1 MKEQTRWTPKR
12 LLSLLLALVMLLGVM
27 PTAVFA
33 ADETKTLKLSDFNS
47 PLGGSSKTY
56 HDVSYGPISDGTT
69 IGQTTYE
76 LSVHIDPAKS
86 YKPGERVSVEAKAQL
101 YLASGAEVN
110 TANQLKVYIKGQT
123 TFNSGAAAATEVT
136 YTYDPGSYPITVGQ
150 DGSISFDTE
159 IKYSVIEDGQTI
171 TGSKLVNVKINDLW
185 PGYNVTYNKP
195 SGARFTGSIAA
206 QDGKYHTY
214 AGKDQYGN
222 IVQTYKVPMDA
233 GAEMDG
239 YTFEGWHI
247 VSTNVSGTAG
257 VYIGAH
263 RDYEYDCKS
272 VIEDITLD
280 ALLYKDQEITFDEG
294 DYYGVTGIPRRVQ
307 YSQGTSYTITVQ
319 DPKLDGYQFTGWEIT
334 KDDAGDANA
343 DNKARIFGK
352 EVSNINGPITLSA
365 QWTPDDGSAPVG
377 SHKVTF
383 LAGAADVY
391 IPFANTTE
399 LVEDGKDYTIPAG
412 VPTREG
418 YEFKGWRI
426 KSGTATLNGSQLKNV
441 KSDVTLEAQWARKQ
455 VRVVITKKTGDV
467 AVFPPSTFTGTVGK
481 TASFSVTVPAKYD
494 AAKMIVLA
502 GTTHGE
508 HKYLV
513 PESQHIDDNGNITFY
528 YQFTVT
534 EGMFAQDH
542 DTGEQTLPVHVGAVT
557 EKTFN
562 VTLPTGEQ
570 IDVNFTAPAAA
581 VGSKSTTVAYGEN
594 AAFTVKARNG
604 YTVRGVYVNGQ
615 KVETADTYV
624 LNNIQENKTVT
635 VDVEAVQFHKV
646 TYIVND
652 STYYVQDVQHG
663 GNSTVDEP
671 KVEGYRF
678 DGWYTGQDGVTPAAL
693 TNITTDTV
701 VYAKLTPTTYTITY
715 HLNSDGD
722 PTTPTAIAD
731 QSKTHGLAVPLSTE
745 VPIREGYIFLGW
757 GTTASATAASYQ
769 PGDMYSV
776 DQNINLYA
784 VWQQKT
790 YTITFSSGEG
800 YSLHNG
806 HASMTVAHGDPFEF
820 NLIVDRAYAE
830 NPPKVWLNT
839 GGVNTGNP
847 LSNGQPTTNEDGSK
861 KYHYR
866 LDRVTENI
874 AINVDVRSN
883 TIYTVTFLT
892 NGTIYQTQ
900 QVGYNEKATRP
911 VDPVVEGYK
920 FEGWYKD
927 ATYAE
932 LWNFVEIPAV
942 GTTPAVKADT
952 VTSNTTIY
960 AKLKPITPTI
970 TWTAPA
976 QTDGYTI
983 EVTGT
988 KPGATA
994 ASPLVIGDQV
1004 AYGSEVTFTI
1014 TIHEGFDATAMQV
1027 GVNGVMLA
1035 PTQINDNV
1043 YSYQFKAKEDSTI
1056 YVTGVTRK
1064 TVTITYDANARD
1076 DVSGMPN
1083 TQTVKYY
1090 LESATDNDKI
1100 INQTPVRTGYTF
1112 LGWSTNSEATA
1123 AEEGYDVTTIKSA
1136 DGAVAKFK
1144 NNTTLYAVW
1153 QATETTVTLA
1163 ITDVAYTASA
1173 TRVIQYE
1180 GESITLQAKLNV
1192 AAKGTIEFYKAAAA
1206 GETGKMIGS
1215 TTINGMTAELRVQVG
1230 EYKTNAKD
1238 EYYYAI
1244 FKSEADEGYADST
1257 KSNVMNVS
1265 IFSKAICWV
1274 LADNTASELNV
1285 YAGNS
1290 ATGTPIAD
1298 AMVAGNTYT
1307 LEVKTDKI
1315 IGLETLDTKAPVL
1328 GKDYKIVWQYFEVDR
1343 NDWKTVSE
1351 SSEKATY
1358 LVTGE
1363 YSGYQ
1368 FRAQIVPLGK
1378 DHDSLYLKAAK
1389 YGDAGLLKDQYDV
1402 CLYTKPTKAT
1412 VLQDTTTTLAVTN
1425 AETEEGNVYI
1435 NGTQPFNTTTGSHLA
1450 QFEGEKVTLTA
1461 TVVDAANTAVTK
1473 GYVNFYRNDETTPM
1487 NAAPIAIGQNGTA
1500 SYEATTSKFSAGEA
1514 INAKDTYYAVYL
1526 VNDTYHTSSSQTAL
1540 QTVYIKSTELAQPVL
1555 NSALA
1560 GKRGGAT
1567 ANTTAGA
1574 DLTELLAGVQHTF
1587 SLVETGAQTKVEG
1600 VDSQFSVVAKDGR
1613 TVDADNYTVEWLKT
1627 TGSNEQKLDVAEN
1640 AKEIKVDDN
1649 KFGDKYRIKLVA
1661 KNHMTAGAL
1670 SNYAVIGTKQ
1680 NVKVT
1685 VSASEDWVYQR
1696 NEITLTA
1703 EVAAAGENP
1712 TMQPAAGDAVSF
1724 YYKDNG
1730 AWVKLGSATL
1740 TKDSNQSGK
1749 MLASITTKELPVTA
1763 ATNVKRDVVITAVYE
1778 GNDTFNKSAKVTKLT
1793 DTTYKIEQT
1802 DGCVT
1807 TNKTVTVYSSV
1818 VYVTDTV
1825 ENKTVTVAD
1834 KTHSSGIYIFAEDDT
1849 VLANE
1854 VNVNLKLSEVYT
1866 LDHAEDKSRLAY
1878 GTDYTVQW
1886 QKLTNAAAYPDKA
1899 ADTAPWTN
1907 ITSATGTTC
1916 QIKAEQGAAYRAV
1929 ITVNDTPIAKGS
1941 YTEFQQE
1948 IPGRKVY
1955 YSNILVA
1962 ANAPA
1967 TLTVNV
1973 NTSNTGKGYEGIVE
1987 GETVTIHTFTS
1998 GATGTTPI
2006 SKLTVNIYAGKNPAT
2021 DAEPVFTAEKADV
2034 NGHVSFDWSN
2044 GVTPGY
2050 YTLKVNATFT
2060 NGYDDK
2066 EITRTLIVRD
2076 NDYQFKLT
2084 GDNAVYNGKTQGLN
2098 VEVQNMDIESA
2109 FAQKSVVVY
2118 YYTDEA
2124 RTQQVEP
2131 TQAGTYY
2138 ATVRLQESAYWTE
2151 KSIPAT
2157 FTIQPRAVE
2166 VVDLVAQAKVYD
2178 GTTDADIQE
2187 IILND
2192 ATVDSATGL
2201 PNGSNGI
2208 IDGDSV
2214 YAAGTGYTSQATAGS
2229 AMLGVKDVTLKGDD
2243 AANYTLTGYN
2253 HTEELNIQ
2261 RSQVKGAIINSSYL
2275 YTGKSIT
2282 IEKNDQNVY
2291 LIDQAGTRLTPA
2303 EYEITYYYHN
2313 GDAVEQVPAM
2323 NKLGK
2328 YTVIA
2333 RPEQNNYKGGAEQ
2346 TVYVVSDNATV
2357 GTLDT
2362 SARSALLHIS
2372 NTVKVYDGQAT
2383 GVTATATK
2391 GTASASY
2398 YYNADWQN
2406 EAPTNA
2412 GRYLV
2417 KATVTNDGVTDTAY
2431 GIFTVV
2437 KARPQFNPATDKAS
2451 VEYTSGRYDGTVS
2464 AGFVDG
2470 KSDSAAET
2478 YVTYTGGTIQGV
2490 AYEAPTEVGK
2500 YIATVHV
2507 SETANYTAH
2516 EERVAFE
2523 ITPKALTI
2531 KADSISRQQY
2541 GAYPDLTASFDGL
2554 ATGGVAADTSL
2565 RDVQIQPELIDD
2577 SDYTN
2582 DASDQVGKNYSIT
2595 AVAALARNY
2604 DVSYG
2609 KGNMAVTREDPKPY
2623 LEIRGMIENG
2633 NGATDLAY
2641 YGDVIQLYAYGNQSK
2656 TTTGDV
2662 HNTSSVLAWSV
2673 DGPATITQDGLLTV
2687 TGVGDVTV
2695 TLKRGIGAQQ
2705 ISTTLKFKA
2714 KKQEVKVVVPDQDL
2728 IYNGVEQKYNGN
2740 KFYAENAKGEKITAT
2755 PYEHDGKVK
2764 RTNVGSQIIT
2774 SWVGD
2779 ANATY
2784 QSEKYCGL
2792 FTINVKD
2799 VQVWPTAANTTYGA
2813 PVTGL
2818 TYTEVTP
2825 ADSDKVLTD
2834 GKAVS
2839 VADVYGNLDVL
2850 DGYEILVAGRE
2861 NENYNV
2867 EYVTDQRADDVKV
2880 TEKLLTVATGTL
2892 NAQTGMTSGSLN
2904 PAGKFPVNGKDVE
2917 PSATMGGANV
2927 RMYGEPNWV
2936 MDFTLTSLI
2945 QGDTLA
2951 DLVKMAEKLVDFP
2964 HDIAADANITY
2975 LTRDNPTPTAVD
2987 GRAKY
2992 DVETDAT
2999 KIAFGNYNE
3008 LYSIG
3013 TQNVYQRPV
3022 TLKLR
3027 EGLIKLTA
3035 YKPEVL
3041 GSSGAVTS
3049 EGEKKLLELL
3059 LNNLVVDKYNG
3070 EGGLAELLKHTIED
3084 LDIQIDTISVAPDKL
3099 TLKLKLGNLNYWLD
3113 PNSASIDIDLVSTKI
3128 VPVYSTLDWTN
3139 FTVTM
3144 YDETKTHPVN
3154 VYGNVRFFIYQK
3166 KAGVELKYSNY
3177 KNDTIIRS
3185 GLMTPTGR
3193 PGQYLATFSRLPAGE
3208 YAIFAIAEN
3217 YTIVE

>member
-33 ADETKTLKLSDFNS
+33 SGDGETNTI
-47 PLGGSSKTY
+47 
-56 HDVSYGPISDGTT
+56 DVSRVALAPTRNHVADGTIEGT
-69 IGQTTYE
+69 NTKFS
-76 LSVHIDPAKS
+76 LLFSIDRKEVS
-86 YKPGERVSVEAKAQL
+86 KPGERVNVTAYADLVKGSGDDVEM
-101 YLASGAEVN
+101 
-110 TANQLKVYIKGQT
+110 
-123 TFNSGAAAATEVT
+123 TEVSLTDNKTT
-136 YTYDPGSYPITVGQ
+136 YGDKSWAHTRESSILGYPKVGD
-150 DGSISFDTE
+150 DGSADFTISV
-159 IKYSVIEDGQTI
+159 KYVVNGTTTGTKSVRVVI
-171 TGSKLVNVKINDLW
+171 TNLW
-185 PGYNVTYNKP
+185 TGYNITFSSKP
-195 SGARFTGSIAA
+195 AGARFTGGIPE
-206 QDGKYHTY
+206 DGKAKTHF
-214 AGKDQYGN
+214 KDAANGN
-222 IVQTYKVPMDA
+222 FTPVYTIPATADA
-233 GAEMDG
+233 ILDG
-239 YTFEGWHI
+239 YTFEGWT
-247 VSTNVSGTAG
+247 SERFTTASGNILSPNLNRG
-257 VYIGAH
+257 
-263 RDYEYDCKS
+263 EYTYDFAS
-272 VIEDITLD
+272 D
-280 ALLYKDQEITFDEG
+280 ATFYAMLYANQEITFDPG
-294 DYYGVTGIPRRVQ
+294 DYGGVTGILNKTQ
-307 YSQGTSYTITVQ
+307 YSRGTKYDITVQ
-319 DPKLDGYQFTGWEIT
+319 DPKLDGYQFAGWLQEGTSYIYYKGGTVTGIT
-334 KDDAGDANA
+334 
-343 DNKARIFGK
+343 
-352 EVSNINGPITLSA
+352 GPTKLIA

-399 LVEDGKDYTIPAG
+399 LVENGKDYTIPAG

-418 YEFKGWRI
+418 YEFKGW
-426 KSGTATLNGSQLKNV
+426 KAGTTTYQPGDKIRNV
-441 KSDVTLEAQWARKQ
+441 TGDVTLEAQWARKQ
-455 VRVVITKKTGDV
+455 VKVVITKEAGDV
-467 AVFPPSTFTGTVGK
+467 TVLPSSFIGTVGK

-502 GTTHGE
+502 GTIHGE

-513 PESQHIDDNGNITFY
+513 PESQHIDDNGDITFY

-570 IDVNFTAPAAA
+570 IDVNFTLPEAAA
-581 VGSKSTTVAYGEN
+581 GSKSTTVKYDDSVT
-594 AAFTVKARNG
+594 FTVAARPG
-604 YTVRGVYVNGQ
+604 YTVKGVYANGVEVNATNGSYTIS
-615 KVETADTYV
+615 K
-624 LNNIQENKTVT
+624 IQANQTVT
-635 VDVEAVQFHKV
+635 VDVEAIQFHKV

-663 GNSTVDEP
+663 GNSTVDAP

-678 DGWYTGQDGVTPAAL
+678 DGWYTGQDGVTPATL

-731 QSKTHGLAVPLSTE
+731 QSKTHGLAVPLSME
-745 VPIREGYIFLGW
+745 VPTREGYIFLGW

-776 DQNINLYA
+776 DQNITLYA

-800 YSLHNG
+800 YSLHSG
-806 HASMTVAHGDPFEF
+806 HASMTVVHGGSFGF
-820 NLIVDRAYAE
+820 NLIVDRDYAE
-830 NPPKVWLNT
+830 IPPKVWKNT
-839 GGVNTGNP
+839 DGVNSGELLGNGNP
-847 LSNGQPTTNEDGSK
+847 TVNEDGSK
-861 KYHYR
+861 KYHYT
-866 LDRVTENI
+866 LSGITENI

-920 FEGWYKD
+920 FEGWHKD
-927 ATYAE
+927 AACTTP
-932 LWNFVEIPAV
+932 WNFVEIPAD
-942 GTTPAVKADT
+942 GATPAVPADT
-952 VTSNTTIY
+952 VKANTTIY
-960 AKLKPITPTI
+960 AKLTPITPAI
-970 TWTAPA
+970 MWTTPA
-976 QTDGYTI
+976 EADGYTI
-983 EVTGT
+983 EVKGT
-988 KPGATA
+988 KQDATT
-994 ASPLVIGDQV
+994 ASTLTSGDQV

-1064 TVTITYDANARD
+1064 TVTITYNANARD

-1090 LESATDNDKI
+1090 LDGATDNDKI

-1112 LGWSTNSEATA
+1112 LGWSINSEATA
-1123 AEEGYDVTTIKSA
+1123 ADDGYDVTTIKSA

-1163 ITDVAYTASA
+1163 ITDVAYTSSA

-1206 GETGKMIGS
+1206 GGTGKMIGS
-1215 TTINGMTAELRVQVG
+1215 TTINGMTAELRVLVG

-1257 KSNVMNVS
+1257 KSNEMNVG

-1290 ATGTPIAD
+1290 ATGTPITD

-1315 IGLETLDTKAPVL
+1315 IGLETLNTKVPVL

-1435 NGTQPFNTTTGSHLA
+1435 NGTQPFGTVGSHLA

-1461 TVVDAANTAVTK
+1461 TVKDAADAAVTK

-1526 VNDTYHTSSSQTAL
+1526 VNDTYNTSSSQTAL

-1555 NSALA
+1555 NSVLA

-1724 YYKDNG
+1724 YYEDNG

-1763 ATNVKRDVVITAVYE
+1763 ATNVKRNVVITAVYE
-1778 GNDTFNKSAKVTKLT
+1778 GNDTFNESAKATKLP

-1807 TNKTVTVYSSV
+1807 TNKIVTVYSSV
-1818 VYVTDTV
+1818 VYVTNTV

-1834 KTHSSGIYIFAEDDT
+1834 KTHNSGIYIFAEDDT

-1866 LDHAEDKSRLAY
+1866 LDHAEDKSKLAH

-1886 QKLTNAAAYPDKA
+1886 QKLTNASAYPDKA
-1899 ADTAPWTN
+1899 ADTTPWTN

-2098 VEVQNMDIESA
+2098 VEVQSMDIESA

-2507 SETANYTAH
+2507 GETANYTAH

-2604 DVSYG
+2604 DVSYV

-2825 ADSDKVLTD
+2825 AGSDTVLTD

-2975 LTRDNPTPTAVD
+2975 PTRDNPTPTAVD

-3008 LYSIG
+3008 SYSIG

-3027 EGLIKLTA
+3027 EGLTKLTV
-3035 YKPEVL
+3035 YTPEVL

>member
-12 LLSLLLALVMLLGVM
+12 LLSLLLALVMLLGMM

-33 ADETKTLKLSDFNS
+33 FGDGETNTIDASTVALAPTRN
-47 PLGGSSKTY
+47 
-56 HDVSYGPISDGTT
+56 HVADGTIEGT
-69 IGQTTYE
+69 NTKFS
-76 LSVHIDPAKS
+76 LLFSIDSKEVS
-86 YKPGERVSVEAKAQL
+86 KPGERVNVTAYADLEEGSGDDVEMTKVLLTDNKATYGDKSWAHTRESSILGYPKVGDDGSADFTISVE
-101 YLASGAEVN
+101 YVVN
-110 TANQLKVYIKGQT
+110 GT
-123 TFNSGAAAATEVT
+123 T
-136 YTYDPGSYPITVGQ
+136 
-150 DGSISFDTE
+150 
-159 IKYSVIEDGQTI
+159 
-171 TGSKLVNVKINDLW
+171 TGSKSVRVVIKNLW
-185 PGYNVTYNKP
+185 TGYNITFTAPEGLTGVK
-195 SGARFTGSIAA
+195 FTGGIPE
-206 QDGKYHTY
+206 DGKAKTSFRNEEKGDFTPVYTIP
-214 AGKDQYGN
+214 A
-222 IVQTYKVPMDA
+222 TADA
-233 GAEMDG
+233 ILDG
-239 YTFEGWHI
+239 YTFEGW
-247 VSTNVSGTAG
+247 TFRNLKTADG
-257 VYIGAH
+257 
-263 RDYEYDCKS
+263 S
-272 VIEDITLD
+272 VIGGTVAAGANYTYDFGSD
-280 ALLYKDQEITFDEG
+280 ATFTAELYKNQQITFDAG
-294 DYYGVTGIPRRVQ
+294 DYGGVTGILNKVQ
-307 YSQGTSYTITVQ
+307 YSRGTKYDITVQ
-319 DPKLDGYQFTGWEIT
+319 DPKLDGYQFTGWLQEGTSYIYHKGGTVAGIT
-334 KDDAGDANA
+334 SATKL
-343 DNKARIFGK
+343 I
-352 EVSNINGPITLSA
+352 A
-365 QWTPDDGSAPVG
+365 QWTPDDGSAPAG

-383 LAGAADVY
+383 LAGAANVY

-399 LVEDGKDYTIPAG
+399 LVEDGKNYTIPAG

-418 YEFKGWRI
+418 YTFTGW
-426 KSGTATLNGSQLKNV
+426 KAGTTTYQPGNKIQNV
-441 KSDVTLEAQWARKQ
+441 TGDVTLEAQWARKQ
-455 VRVVITKKTGDV
+455 VRVVITKETDDV
-467 AVFPPSTFTGTVGK
+467 AVLPSTFTGTVGK
-481 TASFSVTVPAKYD
+481 TASFNVTVPAKYD

-502 GTTHGE
+502 GTIHGE

-534 EGMFAQDH
+534 EDMFAQDP
-542 DTGEQTLPVHVGAVT
+542 DTGELTLPVHVGAVT

-581 VGSKSTTVAYGEN
+581 VGSKSTTVKYDDSVT
-594 AAFTVKARNG
+594 FTVAARPG
-604 YTVRGVYVNGQ
+604 YTVRGVYANGVEVNATNGSYTIS
-615 KVETADTYV
+615 K
-624 LNNIQENKTVT
+624 IQANQTVT
-635 VDVEAVQFHKV
+635 VDVEAIRFHKV

-663 GNSTVDEP
+663 GNSTVDAP
-671 KVEGYRF
+671 KVEGYHF
-678 DGWYTGQDGVTPAAL
+678 DGWYTGQDGEKPATL

-701 VYAKLTPTTYTITY
+701 VYAKLTPTTYTIQY
-715 HLNSDGD
+715 NLNGGSDTII
-722 PTTPTAIAD
+722 PATITA
-731 QSKTHGLAVPLSTE
+731 QSKTHGTATKLSETVPA
-745 VPIREGYIFLGW
+745 REGYTFLGW
-757 GTTASATAASYQ
+757 GTTATATAASYQ

-776 DQNINLYA
+776 DGDIELFA

-806 HASMTVAHGDPFEF
+806 HASMTVAHGANFDF
-820 NLIVDRAYAE
+820 NLIVDRDYAE
-830 NPPKVWLNT
+830 NEPKVWKNT
-839 GGVNTGNP
+839 DGVNSGKP
-847 LSNGQPTTNEDGSK
+847 LSNGTPTINQDGSK
-861 KYHYR
+861 KYHYT
-866 LDRVTENI
+866 LTNVTENI

-883 TIYTVTFLT
+883 TIYTVTFMT
-892 NGTIYQTQ
+892 NGSIYQTQ

-920 FEGWYKD
+920 FKGWYKEAD
-927 ATYAE
+927 Y
-932 LWNFVEIPAV
+932 
-942 GTTPAVKADT
+942 TTPWYFVDTLKEGSTTEYYPADT
-952 VTSNTTIY
+952 VKANTTIY
-960 AKLKPITPTI
+960 AKLDPITPQI
-970 TWTAPA
+970 TWTTPTAA
-976 QTDGYTI
+976 DGYTI
-983 EVTGT
+983 EVKGT
-988 KPGATA
+988 KPGDTT
-994 ASPLVIGDQV
+994 PTMLTIGDQV

-1035 PTQINDNV
+1035 PTQINDGV
-1043 YSYQFKAKEDSTI
+1043 YSYQFKAKEDSKI
-1056 YVTGVTRK
+1056 HVTGVTRK

-1112 LGWSTNSEATA
+1112 LGWSINSEATA
-1123 AEEGYDVTTIKSA
+1123 ADDGYGVDAIK
-1136 DGAVAKFK
+1136 GGTAVAKFQR
-1144 NNTTLYAVW
+1144 NTTLYAVW
-1153 QATETTVTLA
+1153 KATETTVTLA
-1163 ITDVAYTASA
+1163 ITDVAYTASE

-1180 GESITLQAKLNV
+1180 GESITLQAALNF

-1206 GETGKMIGS
+1206 DGTGKMIGS
-1215 TTINGMTAELRVQVG
+1215 TTINGKTAELSVLVG

-1257 KSNVMNVS
+1257 KSNVMNVG

-1290 ATGTPIAD
+1290 ATGTPITD

-1307 LEVKTDKI
+1307 LEVKTGKI

-1425 AETEEGNVYI
+1425 AETEANEVYI
-1435 NGTQPFNTTTGSHLA
+1435 NGAQPFNTTTGSHLA

-1461 TVVDAANTAVTK
+1461 TVKDAADAAVTK

-1514 INAKDTYYAVYL
+1514 VNAKDTYYAVYL
-1526 VNDTYHTSSSQTAL
+1526 VNDTYNTSSSQTAL

-1560 GKRGGAT
+1560 GKRGGVDAY
-1567 ANTTAGA
+1567 TTAGA

-1649 KFGDKYRIKLVA
+1649 KVGDKYRIRLVA

-1670 SNYAVIGTKQ
+1670 SKYAVIGTKQ

-1724 YYKDNG
+1724 YYEDNG

-1763 ATNVKRDVVITAVYE
+1763 ATNVKRNVVITAVYE
-1778 GNDTFNKSAKVTKLT
+1778 GNDTFNESAKVTKLT
-1793 DTTYKIEQT
+1793 DPTYKIEQT

-1818 VYVTDTV
+1818 VYVTNTV

-1834 KTHSSGIYIFAEDDT
+1834 KTHNSGIYIFAEDDT

-1866 LDHAEDKSRLAY
+1866 LDHDEDKSKLAY

-1886 QKLTNAAAYPDKA
+1886 QKLTNAAAYSNKA
-1899 ADTAPWTN
+1899 ADTTPWTN
-1907 ITSATGTTC
+1907 IASATGTTC

-2098 VEVQNMDIESA
+2098 VEVQSMDIESA

-2507 SETANYTAH
+2507 GETANYTAH

-2554 ATGGVAADTSL
+2554 ATGGVAADSSL

-2577 SDYTN
+2577 SNYTN

-2604 DVSYG
+2604 DVSYV

-2662 HNTSSVLAWSV
+2662 HNTSSILAWSV
-2673 DGPATITQDGLLTV
+2673 GVGDPATITQDGLLTV

-2825 ADSDKVLTD
+2825 AGSDKVLTD
-2834 GKAVS
+2834 DKAVS

-2861 NENYNV
+2861 NKNYNV
-2867 EYVTDQRADDVKV
+2867 EYVTDQSAHDVKV
-2880 TEKLLTVATGTL
+2880 KEKALTVATGTL

-2975 LTRDNPTPTAVD
+2975 PTRDNPTPTAVD

-2999 KIAFGNYNE
+2999 KLAFGNYNE
-3008 LYSIG
+3008 SYSIG

-3049 EGEKKLLELL
+3049 DGRTKLLELL

-3084 LDIQIDTISVAPDKL
+3084 LKIQIDTISVTEDKL

-3144 YDETKTHPVN
+3144 YDETKTHPV
-3154 VYGNVRFFIYQK
+3154 VVHGNVRFFIYQK

-3208 YAIFAIAEN
+3208 YAIFAIAED

>member
-33 ADETKTLKLSDFNS
+33 FGDGETNTI
-47 PLGGSSKTY
+47 
-56 HDVSYGPISDGTT
+56 DVSRVALAPTRNHVADGTIEGT
-69 IGQTTYE
+69 NTKFS
-76 LSVHIDPAKS
+76 LLFSIDRKEVS
-86 YKPGERVSVEAKAQL
+86 KPGERVNVTAYADLVKGSGDDVEM
-101 YLASGAEVN
+101 
-110 TANQLKVYIKGQT
+110 
-123 TFNSGAAAATEVT
+123 TEVSLTDNKTT
-136 YTYDPGSYPITVGQ
+136 YGDKSWAHTRESSILGYPKVGD
-150 DGSISFDTE
+150 DGSADFTISV
-159 IKYSVIEDGQTI
+159 KYVVNGTTTGTKSVRVVI
-171 TGSKLVNVKINDLW
+171 TNLW
-185 PGYNVTYNKP
+185 TGYNITFSSKP
-195 SGARFTGSIAA
+195 AGARFTGGIPE
-206 QDGKYHTY
+206 DGKAKTHF
-214 AGKDQYGN
+214 KDAANGDFTPVYT
-222 IVQTYKVPMDA
+222 IPATADA
-233 GAEMDG
+233 ILDG
-239 YTFEGWHI
+239 YTFEGWT
-247 VSTNVSGTAG
+247 SERFTTASGNILSPNLNRG
-257 VYIGAH
+257 
-263 RDYEYDCKS
+263 EYTYDFAS
-272 VIEDITLD
+272 D
-280 ALLYKDQEITFDEG
+280 ATFYAMLYANQEITFDPG
-294 DYYGVTGIPRRVQ
+294 DYGGVTGILNKTQ
-307 YSQGTSYTITVQ
+307 YSQGTRYTITVQ
-319 DPKLDGYQFTGWEIT
+319 DPKLAGYKFDGWLVDGSTIVHNYKKGETVYGIT
-334 KDDAGDANA
+334 SATKL
-343 DNKARIFGK
+343 I
-352 EVSNINGPITLSA
+352 A

-383 LAGAADVY
+383 YENAAGVYNMPASQTVKSNEKATTPTVTPQRDGYTFGGWYKDAACTTAFNFTTDTVTDDLELYAKWTATPVTVTFPAAAD
-391 IPFANTTE
+391 
-399 LVEDGKDYTIPAG
+399 LPAG
-412 VPTREG
+412 VTIFPVG
-418 YEFKGWRI
+418 
-426 KSGTATLNGSQLKNV
+426 GSISSSV
-441 KSDVTLEAQWARKQ
+441 GS
-455 VRVVITKKTGDV
+455 VVH
-467 AVFPPSTFTGTVGK
+467 FN
-481 TASFSVTVPAKYD
+481 VTVPDKYNTTD
-494 AAKMIVLA
+494 LLVHAGHFGPTYRVLA
-502 GTTHGE
+502 PVARYETADSVT
-508 HKYLV
+508 L
-513 PESQHIDDNGNITFY
+513 Y

-534 EGMFAQDH
+534 EDLVDPATSKLD
-542 DTGEQTLPVHVGAVT
+542 VT
-557 EKTFN
+557 VSNFIEKTFT
-562 VTLPTGEQ
+562 VMMPTGHFDAE
-570 IDVNFTAPAAA
+570 ITGVAPT
-581 VGSKSTTVAYGEN
+581 GSTVATDKKSASIVYGGSYT
-594 AAFTVKARNG
+594 FTVTPKQG
-604 YTVRGVYVNGQ
+604 YDVEVYVNGV
-615 KVETADTYV
+615 KKDAGTGNSY
-624 LNNIQENKTVT
+624 TVT
-635 VDVEAVQFHKV
+635 DVTGPQRVEVVESAIPNYNV
-646 TYIVND
+646 TFTVPL
-652 STYYVQDVQHG
+652 SGQSFTQSVTRG
-663 GNSTVDEP
+663 GNASKPGVDPER
-671 KVEGYRF
+671 EGYTF
-678 DGWYTGQDGVTPAAL
+678 AGWYTETEYKKDTGATQFDFDTK
-693 TNITTDTV
+693 TITMDTV
-701 VYAKLTPTTYTITY
+701 LYGKLTPKTYQISYNANTTDAVT
-715 HLNSDGD
+715 NM
-722 PTTPTAIAD
+722 PTAN

-776 DQNINLYA
+776 DQNITLYA

-800 YSLHNG
+800 YSLHSG
-806 HASMTVAHGDPFEF
+806 HASMTVVHGGSFGF
-820 NLIVDRAYAE
+820 NLIVDRDYAE
-830 NPPKVWLNT
+830 IPPKVWKNT
-839 GGVNTGNP
+839 DGVNSGELLGNGNP
-847 LSNGQPTTNEDGSK
+847 TVNEDGSK
-861 KYHYR
+861 KYHYT
-866 LDRVTENI
+866 LSGITENI

-883 TIYTVTFLT
+883 TIYTVTFMT
-892 NGTIYQTQ
+892 NGSIYQTQ

-920 FEGWYKD
+920 FEGWYK
-927 ATYAE
+927 E
-932 LWNFVEIPAV
+932 AV
-942 GTTPAVKADT
+942 CTTPWYFVDTLKDGSTTEYYPADT
-952 VTSNTTIY
+952 VTRNTTIY
-960 AKLKPITPTI
+960 AKLEPITPAI

-976 QTDGYTI
+976 QTDGYSI

-988 KPGATA
+988 KPDATEP
-994 ASPLVIGDQV
+994 SPLAIGDTV
-1004 AYGSEVTFTI
+1004 AYGSDVFFKI
-1014 TIHEGFDATAMQV
+1014 TIRDGYDATAMQV

-1035 PTQINDNV
+1035 PMKIEGSV
-1043 YSYQFKAKEDSTI
+1043 YFYQFKAKEDSKI
-1056 YVTGVTRK
+1056 HVTGVTRK

-1112 LGWSTNSEATA
+1112 LGWNTNSEATA

-1136 DGAVAKFK
+1136 DGAVAKFTE
-1144 NNTTLYAVW
+1144 NTTLYAVW

-1257 KSNVMNVS
+1257 KSNEMNVG

-1285 YAGNS
+1285 YADNS
-1290 ATGTPIAD
+1290 ATGTPITD

-1315 IGLETLDTKAPVL
+1315 IGLETLNTKVPVL

-1435 NGTQPFNTTTGSHLA
+1435 NGTQPFGTVGSHLA

-1461 TVVDAANTAVTK
+1461 TVKDAADAAVTK

-1526 VNDTYHTSSSQTAL
+1526 VNDTYNTSSSQPAL

-1560 GKRGGAT
+1560 GKRGGVDAY
-1567 ANTTAGA
+1567 TTAGA

-1600 VDSQFSVVAKDGR
+1600 VDGQFSVVAKDGR

-1724 YYKDNG
+1724 YYEDNG

-1763 ATNVKRDVVITAVYE
+1763 ATNVKRNVVITAVYE
-1778 GNDTFNKSAKVTKLT
+1778 GNDTFNESAKVTKLT

-1818 VYVTDTV
+1818 VYVTNTV

-1834 KTHSSGIYIFAEDDT
+1834 KTHKSGIYIFAEDDT

-1866 LDHAEDKSRLAY
+1866 LDHDEDKSKLAY
-1878 GTDYTVQW
+1878 GMDYTVQW
-1886 QKLTNAAAYPDKA
+1886 QKLTNASAYPDKA
-1899 ADTAPWTN
+1899 ADTTPWTN

-2076 NDYQFKLT
+2076 NDYQFELT

-2098 VEVQNMDIESA
+2098 VEVQSMDIESA

-2151 KSIPAT
+2151 KSIPVT
-2157 FTIQPRAVE
+2157 FMIQPRAVE

-2383 GVTATATK
+2383 GVAATATK

-2500 YIATVHV
+2500 YIVTVHV
-2507 SETANYTAH
+2507 GETANYTAH

-2577 SDYTN
+2577 SNYTN

-2604 DVSYG
+2604 DIISYV

-2825 ADSDKVLTD
+2825 AGGDKVLTD

-2951 DLVKMAEKLVDFP
+2951 DLVKMAKKLVDFP

-2975 LTRDNPTPTAVD
+2975 PTRDTPTPTAVD

-3008 LYSIG
+3008 SYSIG

-3027 EGLIKLTA
+3027 EGLTKLTA

-3041 GSSGAVTS
+3041 DSSGAVTS
-3049 EGEKKLLELL
+3049 DGRTKLLELL

-3084 LDIQIDTISVAPDKL
+3084 LKIQIDTISVTEDKL

-3154 VYGNVRFFIYQK
+3154 VHGNVRFFIYQK

>member
-12 LLSLLLALVMLLGVM
+12 LLSLLLALVMLLGMM

-33 ADETKTLKLSDFNS
+33 ADNETKEWDFVIFKPLHGEPEVVANATWGNIGSTGAQYFLDINIDPNTTYKPRDSVRVKAIATLKNVDASDVAELKATIAPDGIGNAGGESVIVSNKTTATLEFPTLS
-47 PLGGSSKTY
+47 SSRN
-56 HDVSYGPISDGTT
+56 I
-69 IGQTTYE
+69 
-76 LSVHIDPAKS
+76 
-86 YKPGERVSVEAKAQL
+86 
-101 YLASGAEVN
+101 
-110 TANQLKVYIKGQT
+110 KVGL
-123 TFNSGAAAATEVT
+123 
-136 YTYDPGSYPITVGQ
+136 
-150 DGSISFDTE
+150 DGSISFWTGITYNVTIDGTPYTDTISVP
-159 IKYSVIEDGQTI
+159 IKVT
-171 TGSKLVNVKINDLW
+171 NLW
-185 PGYNVTYNKP
+185 PGYNVTYTKP
-195 SGARFTGSIAA
+195 DGANFTGSIAA
-206 QDGKYHTY
+206 KGGKDHTY

-222 IVQTYKVPMDA
+222 IIQTYKVPADA
-233 GAEMDG
+233 GAEQDG
-239 YTFEGWHI
+239 YTFEGWYI
-247 VSTNVSGTAG
+247 VLPGSAGTLKR
-257 VYIGAH
+257 VIDPYK
-263 RDYEYDCKS
+263 EYNCTS
-272 VIEDITLD
+272 VVGDITLD
-280 ALLYKDQEITFDEG
+280 AVLKKNQEITFDGG
-294 DYYGVTGIPRRVQ
+294 DYYGVTGIPKKVQ
-307 YSQGTSYTITVQ
+307 YSQGTRYTITVQ
-319 DPKLDGYQFTGWEIT
+319 DPKLTGYQFAGWEIT

-343 DNKARIFGK
+343 DEKARIFGK
-352 EVSNINGPITLSA
+352 EVYTINGPITLSA
-365 QWTPDDGSAPVG
+365 QWTPDDGSAPAG

-383 LAGAADVY
+383 LAGAANVY

-399 LVEDGKDYTIPAG
+399 LVEDGKDYTIPPAE
-412 VPTREG
+412 PTREG
-418 YEFKGWRI
+418 YTFAGW
-426 KSGTATLNGSQLKNV
+426 KSGTTTYQAGGTITKVTEDL
-441 KSDVTLEAQWARKQ
+441 TLEAQWTRE
-455 VRVVITKKTGDV
+455 T
-467 AVFPPSTFTGTVGK
+467 
-481 TASFSVTVPAKYD
+481 VTVTYAPLAANSGVSYVGTPTTSAEKGSDVSFKLKLESGYDPATLHVYANGVEL
-494 AAKMIVLA
+494 AAEKVKGGSDYQYTFKA
-502 GTTHGE
+502 NAST
-508 HKYLV
+508 
-513 PESQHIDDNGNITFY
+513 NITVDAPSKLTY
-528 YQFTVT
+528 T
-534 EGMFAQDH
+534 
-542 DTGEQTLPVHVGAVT
+542 
-557 EKTFN
+557 
-562 VTLPTGEQ
+562 VTLPIGET
-570 IDVNFTAPAAA
+570 IDVSFTNPETA
-581 VGSKSTTVAYGEN
+581 SKSATVAYDGS

-604 YTVRGVYVNGQ
+604 YAVKGVYVNGVKQ
-615 KVETADTYV
+615 TNSQTGAYALTG
-624 LNNIQENKTVT
+624 IQENKTVT

-652 STYYVQDVQHG
+652 RLYYVQDVQDG
-663 GNSTVDEP
+663 MGSTVEAP
-671 KVEGYRF
+671 KIEGYEF
-678 DGWYTGQDGVTPAAL
+678 VGWYTKQEGGTPAKL
-693 TNITTDTV
+693 TNITADTV
-701 VYAKLTPTTYTITY
+701 VYAKFTANTYTITY
-715 HLNSDGD
+715 DANRGAFETGAA
-722 PTTPTAIAD
+722 TT
-731 QSKTHGLAVPLSTE
+731 QSKTHGQAVTLNG
-745 VPIREGYIFLGW
+745 PIPTREGWNFLGW
-757 GTTASATAASYQ
+757 SALQGATEPSYVNGDQYSTEGTVT
-769 PGDMYSV
+769 
-776 DQNINLYA
+776 LYA

-800 YSLHNG
+800 YSIHYG
-806 HASMTVAHGDPFEF
+806 HASTTVAHGGSFDF
-820 NLIVDRAYAE
+820 NLIVDRDYAE
-830 NPPKVWLNT
+830 NEPKVWKNT
-839 GGVNTGNP
+839 NGVNSGDPVPT
-847 LSNGQPTTNEDGSK
+847 NGQPTTTNLDGSK
-861 KYHYR
+861 KYHYT
-866 LDRVTENI
+866 LSGITENI

-892 NGTIYQTQ
+892 NGSIYQTQ

-911 VDPVVEGYK
+911 VDPEVEGYEFK
-920 FEGWYKD
+920 GWYKE
-927 ATYAE
+927 ATCE
-932 LWNFVEIPAV
+932 NLWNFVEIPAV

-952 VTSNTTIY
+952 VTENTTIY
-960 AKLKPITPTI
+960 AKLTPITPAI
-970 TWTAPA
+970 TRSRAH
-976 QTDGYTI
+976 
-983 EVTGT
+983 TGT
-988 KPGATA
+988 GWETTGWSWSKGTHNGSVANGGEPFSVDYGANV
-994 ASPLVIGDQV
+994 L
-1004 AYGSEVTFTI
+1004 FTLNI
-1014 TIHEGFDATAMQV
+1014 KEGFDGSGATV
-1027 GVNGVMLA
+1027 SVNGTLLQPYGDA
-1035 PTQINDNV
+1035 TTSADGKTTLISYKLTNV
-1043 YSYQFKAKEDSTI
+1043 TVDSEIVVSGIVRKEI
-1056 YVTGVTRK
+1056 KVT
-1064 TVTITYDANARD
+1064 YYANATD
-1076 DVSGMPN
+1076 DVEHLPGQ
-1083 TQTVKYY
+1083 QTLKYY
-1090 LESATDNDKI
+1090 LKDNTDNGTLDSAKP
-1100 INQTPVRTGYTF
+1100 TRVGYEF
-1112 LGWSTNSEATA
+1112 KGWSTDPETDPDATNAKLYQPGDAHDFVTDTNLYAIWKATA
-1123 AEEGYDVTTIKSA
+1123 TNVTLAVSGLRTNSNGNQGQYEGKDITLTATITKTGLGTPGGSMRFYKTTI
-1136 DGAVAKFK
+1136 DGTNVLLE
-1144 NNTTLYAVW
+1144 TVPVTG
-1153 QATETTVTLA
+1153 TTVTL
-1163 ITDVAYTASA
+1163 TT
-1173 TRVIQYE
+1173 
-1180 GESITLQAKLNV
+1180 
-1192 AAKGTIEFYKAAAA
+1192 AA
-1206 GETGKMIGS
+1206 GEFINKANWTETYWAEYYPEEGKGFATSESNKVAVRIWSTAISWSISGTSIAPNGDVLTVYENKLVGQNNTKGGKVADGKMIAG
-1215 TTINGMTAELRVQVG
+1215 
-1230 EYKTNAKD
+1230 
-1238 EYYYAI
+1238 
-1244 FKSEADEGYADST
+1244 
-1257 KSNVMNVS
+1257 NVYWLE
-1265 IFSKAICWV
+1265 IPTV
-1274 LADNTASELNV
+1274 LALNGGDDPTIGHGYEIKWEYMDDSGSWREYTTTKDSNLV
-1285 YAGNS
+1285 M
-1290 ATGTPIAD
+1290 IDAD
-1298 AMVAGNTYT
+1298 HSRYSFRANV
-1307 LEVKTDKI
+1307 VPTDPF
-1315 IGLETLDTKAPVL
+1315 TKAVDYDET
-1328 GKDYKIVWQYFEVDR
+1328 GKLLDD
-1343 NDWKTVSE
+1343 
-1351 SSEKATY
+1351 
-1358 LVTGE
+1358 
-1363 YSGYQ
+1363 
-1368 FRAQIVPLGK
+1368 
-1378 DHDSLYLKAAK
+1378 K
-1389 YGDAGLLKDQYDV
+1389 YNNAG
-1402 CLYTKPTKAT
+1402 LYTKQTEYVA
-1412 VLQDTTTTLAVTN
+1412 LQDTTTTLAVTN

-1435 NGTQPFNTTTGSHLA
+1435 NGTQPFGTVGSHLA
-1450 QFEGEKVTLTA
+1450 QFEDEKVTLTA
-1461 TVVDAANTAVTK
+1461 TVKDAANTAVTK
-1473 GYVNFYRNDETTPM
+1473 GYVDFYRDGETTPM

-1500 SYEATTSKFSAGEA
+1500 SYEATTSKFFDEA

-1526 VNDTYHTSSSQTAL
+1526 ANDTYATSSSKTAP
-1540 QTVYIKSTELAQPVL
+1540 QTVYIKSTVLAQPVL
-1555 NSALA
+1555 HSVLV
-1560 GKRGGAT
+1560 GKRGGAP
-1567 ANTTAGA
+1567 ANTTAGGN
-1574 DLTELLAGVQHTF
+1574 LTELLAGVQHTF

-1600 VDSQFSVVAKDGR
+1600 VDGQFSVVAEDGR

-1640 AKEIKVDDN
+1640 AKKINVDDN
-1649 KFGDKYRIKLVA
+1649 KVDDKYRIKLVA

-1670 SNYAVIGTKQ
+1670 SKYAVIGTKQ

-1703 EVAAAGENP
+1703 EVAAAGEDP

-1724 YYKDNG
+1724 YYEDNG

-1763 ATNVKRDVVITAVYE
+1763 TTNVKRDVVITAVYE
-1778 GNDTFNKSAKVTKLT
+1778 GNDTFNESAKVTKLP
-1793 DTTYKIEQT
+1793 DTTYKIEPT
-1802 DGCVT
+1802 VGCDT
-1807 TNKTVTVYSSV
+1807 TNKAVTVYSSV
-1818 VYVTDTV
+1818 VYVTNKV

-1834 KTHSSGIYIFAEDDT
+1834 KTHNSGIYIFAEDDT

-1866 LDHAEDKSRLAY
+1866 LDHNDDKSKLAY

-1899 ADTAPWTN
+1899 ADTTPWTN
-1907 ITSATGTTC
+1907 IASATGTTC

-1987 GETVTIHTFTS
+1987 GEKVTIHTFTS

-2006 SKLTVNIYAGKNPAT
+2006 SKLTVNVYPGKPAEVAAAT
-2021 DAEPVFTAEKADV
+2021 TPVTPVFTAEKADV

-2050 YTLKVNATFT
+2050 YTLKVKATFT

-2076 NDYQFKLT
+2076 KDYQFKLT
-2084 GDNAVYNGKTQGLN
+2084 GENAVYNGKTQGLN
-2098 VEVQNMDIESA
+2098 VEVQDMDIESA

-2214 YAAGTGYTSQATAGS
+2214 YAVGTGYTSQATAGS
-2229 AMLGVKDVTLKGDD
+2229 ATLGVKDVTLMGDD

-2253 HTEELNIQ
+2253 YTEELNIQ

-2275 YTGKSIT
+2275 YTGKNIT

-2372 NTVKVYDGQAT
+2372 DTVKVYDGQAT
-2383 GVTATATK
+2383 GVGLMTTK
-2391 GTASASY
+2391 GSAVASY
-2398 YYNADWQN
+2398 YYNARWQN

-2417 KATVTNDGVTDTAY
+2417 KVTATNDGVTDTAY

-2437 KARPQFNPATDKAS
+2437 KARPQFNPTTKAS
-2451 VEYTSGRYDGTVS
+2451 MEYTSGRYDGTVS

-2507 SETANYTAH
+2507 GETANYTAH

-2531 KADSISRQQY
+2531 TADDISRQQY

-2577 SDYTN
+2577 SNYTN

-2604 DVSYG
+2604 DVSYF

-2633 NGATDLAY
+2633 DGATNLAY

-2673 DGPATITQDGLLTV
+2673 GVGDPATITQDGLLTV
-2687 TGVGDVTV
+2687 KGVGTVTV

-2705 ISTTLKFKA
+2705 ISTTLTFEA
-2714 KKQEVKVVVPDQDL
+2714 KKQEVKVVVPDLDKVYDNTVQDYTSAKTL
-2728 IYNGVEQKYNGN
+2728 SAVNAMGIKVFSGN
-2740 KFYAENAKGEKITAT
+2740 TRFVITNNT
-2755 PYEHDGKVK
+2755 RSD
-2764 RTNVGSQIIT
+2764 VGSQIVTGKVSDSIH
-2774 SWVGD
+2774 SF
-2779 ANATY
+2779 
-2784 QSEKYCGL
+2784 QSETYGGL

-2799 VQVWPTAANTTYGA
+2799 VQVWPTEASTTYGA

-2825 ADSDKVLTD
+2825 AGSDKVLTD

-2839 VADVYGNLDVL
+2839 LADVYGNLDVL

-2867 EYVTDQRADDVKV
+2867 QYVTDQRADDVKV

-2892 NAQTGMTSGSLN
+2892 DAQTGMTSGSLN

-2964 HDIAADANITY
+2964 HDIAADANVKYDARTTF
-2975 LTRDNPTPTAVD
+2975 LPSKD
-2987 GRAKY
+2987 KY
-2992 DVETDAT
+2992 DVVTDTSMMAFKNYDETYT
-2999 KIAFGNYNE
+2999 
-3008 LYSIG
+3008 LG

-3027 EGLIKLTA
+3027 EGLTKLTA
-3035 YKPEVL
+3035 YAPEIL
-3041 GSSGAVTS
+3041 SNGNVTDA
-3049 EGEKKLLELL
+3049 GKAKLLELL

-3084 LDIQIDTISVAPDKL
+3084 LKIQIDTITNANGKL

-3113 PNSASIDIDLVSTKI
+3113 PGSASIDIDLVSTKI

-3154 VYGNVRFFIYQK
+3154 VIGNVRFFIYQK

-3185 GLMTPTGR
+3185 DRMTPTGR
-3193 PGQYLATFSRLPAGE
+3193 TGQYLATFSRLPAGE

>member
-12 LLSLLLALVMLLGVM
+12 LLSLLLALVMLLGMM

-33 ADETKTLKLSDFNS
+33 AEVGNGD
-47 PLGGSSKTY
+47 TY
-56 HDVSYGPISDGTT
+56 YF
-69 IGQTTYE
+69 
-76 LSVHIDPAKS
+76 DP
-86 YKPGERVSVEAKAQL
+86 
-101 YLASGAEVN
+101 
-110 TANQLKVYIKGQT
+110 
-123 TFNSGAAAATEVT
+123 
-136 YTYDPGSYPITVGQ
+136 
-150 DGSISFDTE
+150 
-159 IKYSVIEDGQTI
+159 TI
-171 TGSKLVNVKINDLW
+171 TGSKTITFNRELIIVQGIGVNETPGRQIADGHISDATNTLWNLSFSFAQGAVDKPGDTINATVYASITGTNSEGAVITAVSVKDTKTGSVWAHRADTTRTGQVKVGNDGCARFQVSLKYKVGETEYTKSANVVIMSLW
-185 PGYNVTYNKP
+185 TGYNITFISKP
-195 SGARFTGSIAA
+195 AGATFTGGIPE
-206 QDGKYHTY
+206 DGKAKTHF
-214 AGKDQYGN
+214 KDAANGDFTPVYT
-222 IVQTYKVPMDA
+222 IPATADA
-233 GAEMDG
+233 ILDG
-239 YTFEGWHI
+239 YTFEGWT
-247 VSTNVSGTAG
+247 SERFTTASGNILSPNLNRG
-257 VYIGAH
+257 
-263 RDYEYDCKS
+263 EYTYDFAS
-272 VIEDITLD
+272 D
-280 ALLYKDQEITFDEG
+280 ATFYAMLYANQEITFDPG
-294 DYYGVTGIPRRVQ
+294 DYGGVTGILNKTQ
-307 YSQGTSYTITVQ
+307 YSRGTKYDITVQ
-319 DPKLDGYQFTGWEIT
+319 DPKLDGYQFAGWLQEGTSYIYHKGGTVTGIT
-334 KDDAGDANA
+334 
-343 DNKARIFGK
+343 
-352 EVSNINGPITLSA
+352 GPTKLIA

-399 LVEDGKDYTIPAG
+399 LVEDGKDYTIPTAE
-412 VPTREG
+412 PTREG
-418 YEFKGWRI
+418 YAFKGW
-426 KSGTATLNGSQLKNV
+426 KAGTTTYQPGDKIQNV
-441 KSDVTLEAQWARKQ
+441 TGDVKLEAQWARKQ
-455 VRVVITKKTGDV
+455 VKVVITKETNDV
-467 AVFPPSTFTGTVGK
+467 AVLPSSFIGTVGK
-481 TASFSVTVPAKYD
+481 TASFNVTVPAKYD

-678 DGWYTGQDGVTPAAL
+678 DGWYTGQDGVTPATL

-715 HLNSDGD
+715 NLNSDGD

-776 DQNINLYA
+776 DQNITLYA

-800 YSLHNG
+800 YSLHSG
-806 HASMTVAHGDPFEF
+806 HASMTVVHGGSFGF
-820 NLIVDRAYAE
+820 NLIVDRDYAE
-830 NPPKVWLNT
+830 IPPKVWKNT
-839 GGVNTGNP
+839 DGVNSGELLGNGNP
-847 LSNGQPTTNEDGSK
+847 TVNEDGSK
-861 KYHYR
+861 KYHYT
-866 LDRVTENI
+866 LSGITENI

-920 FEGWYKD
+920 FEGWHKD
-927 ATYAE
+927 AACTTP
-932 LWNFVEIPAV
+932 WNFVEIPAD
-942 GTTPAVKADT
+942 GATPAVPADT
-952 VTSNTTIY
+952 VKANTTIY
-960 AKLKPITPTI
+960 AKLDPITPQI
-970 TWTAPA
+970 TWTTPTAA
-976 QTDGYTI
+976 DGYTI
-983 EVTGT
+983 EVKGT
-988 KPGATA
+988 KQDATT
-994 ASPLVIGDQV
+994 ASTLTSGDQV

-1035 PTQINDNV
+1035 PMKIEGSV
-1043 YSYQFKAKEDSTI
+1043 YFYQFKAKEDSKI
-1056 YVTGVTRK
+1056 HVTGVTRK

-1090 LESATDNDKI
+1090 LDGATDNDKI
-1100 INQTPVRTGYTF
+1100 IKQKPVRTGYTF
-1112 LGWSTNSEATA
+1112 LGWSTNSNATA
-1123 AEEGYDVTTIKSA
+1123 AADGYDVDTIMSTAGA
-1136 DGAVAKFK
+1136 DAKFTE
-1144 NNTTLYAVW
+1144 NTTLYAVW
-1153 QATETTVTLA
+1153 EATETTVTLA
-1163 ITDVAYTASA
+1163 ITDVAYTASE

-1180 GESITLQAKLNV
+1180 GESITLQAALNV

-1215 TTINGMTAELRVQVG
+1215 TTINGKTAELSVLVG

-1257 KSNVMNVS
+1257 KSNEMNVG

-1290 ATGTPIAD
+1290 ATGTPITD
-1298 AMVAGNTYT
+1298 AMVADNTYT

-1315 IGLETLDTKAPVL
+1315 IGLETLDTKVPVL

-1435 NGTQPFNTTTGSHLA
+1435 NGTQPFGTVGSHLA

-1461 TVVDAANTAVTK
+1461 TVKDAADAAVTK
-1473 GYVNFYRNDETTPM
+1473 GYVNFYRNAETTPM

-1526 VNDTYHTSSSQTAL
+1526 VNDTYNTSSSETAL

-1600 VDSQFSVVAKDGR
+1600 VDGQFSVVAKDGR

-1724 YYKDNG
+1724 YYEDNG

-1763 ATNVKRDVVITAVYE
+1763 ATNVKRNVVITAVYE

-1807 TNKTVTVYSSV
+1807 TNKAVTVYSSV

-1866 LDHAEDKSRLAY
+1866 LDHDEDKSRLAH

-1886 QKLTNAAAYPDKA
+1886 QKLTNASAYPDKA
-1899 ADTAPWTN
+1899 ADTTPWTN

-2021 DAEPVFTAEKADV
+2021 DAELVFTAEKADV

-2098 VEVQNMDIESA
+2098 VEVQSMDIESA

-2208 IDGDSV
+2208 IDGDSI

-2577 SDYTN
+2577 SNYTN

-2604 DVSYG
+2604 DISYV

-2825 ADSDKVLTD
+2825 AGSDKVLTD

-2951 DLVKMAEKLVDFP
+2951 DLVMMAEKLVDFP

-2975 LTRDNPTPTAVD
+2975 PTRDNPTPTAVD
-2987 GRAKY
+2987 GRTKY
-2992 DVETDAT
+2992 DVDTDTT
-2999 KIAFGNYNE
+2999 KIAFDNYNE
-3008 LYSIG
+3008 SYSIG

-3027 EGLIKLTA
+3027 EGLTKLTV
-3035 YKPEVL
+3035 YTPEVL
-3041 GSSGAVTS
+3041 DSSGAVTS

-3154 VYGNVRFFIYQK
+3154 VQGNVRFFIYQK
-3166 KAGVELKYSNY
+3166 KAGVALKYSNY

>member
-33 ADETKTLKLSDFNS
+33 FGDGETNTI
-47 PLGGSSKTY
+47 
-56 HDVSYGPISDGTT
+56 DVSRVALAPTRNHVADGTIEGT
-69 IGQTTYE
+69 NTKFS
-76 LSVHIDPAKS
+76 LLFSIDRKEVS
-86 YKPGERVSVEAKAQL
+86 KPGERVNVTAYADLVKGSGDDVEM
-101 YLASGAEVN
+101 
-110 TANQLKVYIKGQT
+110 
-123 TFNSGAAAATEVT
+123 TEVSLTDNKTT
-136 YTYDPGSYPITVGQ
+136 YGDKSWAHTRESSILGYPKVGD
-150 DGSISFDTE
+150 DGSADFTISV
-159 IKYSVIEDGQTI
+159 KYVVNGTTTGTKSVRVVI
-171 TGSKLVNVKINDLW
+171 TNLW
-185 PGYNVTYNKP
+185 TGYNITFSSKP
-195 SGARFTGSIAA
+195 AGARFTGGIPE
-206 QDGKYHTY
+206 DGKAKTHF
-214 AGKDQYGN
+214 KDAANGDFTPVYT
-222 IVQTYKVPMDA
+222 IPATADA
-233 GAEMDG
+233 ILDG
-239 YTFEGWHI
+239 YTFEGWT
-247 VSTNVSGTAG
+247 SERFTTASGNILSPNLNRG
-257 VYIGAH
+257 
-263 RDYEYDCKS
+263 EYTYDFAS
-272 VIEDITLD
+272 D
-280 ALLYKDQEITFDEG
+280 ATFYAMLYANQEITFDPG
-294 DYYGVTGIPRRVQ
+294 DYGGVTGILNKTQ
-307 YSQGTSYTITVQ
+307 YSQGTRYTITVQ
-319 DPKLDGYQFTGWEIT
+319 DPKLAGYKFDGWLVDGSTIVHNYKKGETVYGIT
-334 KDDAGDANA
+334 SATKL
-343 DNKARIFGK
+343 I
-352 EVSNINGPITLSA
+352 A

-383 LAGAADVY
+383 YENAAGVYNMPASQTVKSNEKATTPTVTPQRDGYTFGGWYKDAACTTAFNFTTDTVTDDLELYAKWTATPVTVTFPAAAD
-391 IPFANTTE
+391 
-399 LVEDGKDYTIPAG
+399 LPAG
-412 VPTREG
+412 VTIFPVG
-418 YEFKGWRI
+418 
-426 KSGTATLNGSQLKNV
+426 GSISSSV
-441 KSDVTLEAQWARKQ
+441 GS
-455 VRVVITKKTGDV
+455 VVH
-467 AVFPPSTFTGTVGK
+467 FN
-481 TASFSVTVPAKYD
+481 VTVPDKYNTTD
-494 AAKMIVLA
+494 LLVHAGHFGSTYRVLA
-502 GTTHGE
+502 PVARYETADSVT
-508 HKYLV
+508 L
-513 PESQHIDDNGNITFY
+513 Y

-534 EGMFAQDH
+534 EDLVDPATSELD
-542 DTGEQTLPVHVGAVT
+542 VT
-557 EKTFN
+557 VSNFIEKTFT
-562 VTLPTGEQ
+562 VMMPTGHFDAE
-570 IDVNFTAPAAA
+570 ITGVAPT
-581 VGSKSTTVAYGEN
+581 GSTVATDKKSASIVYGGSYT
-594 AAFTVKARNG
+594 FTVTPKQG
-604 YTVRGVYVNGQ
+604 YDVEVYVNGV
-615 KVETADTYV
+615 KKDAGTGNSY
-624 LNNIQENKTVT
+624 TVT
-635 VDVEAVQFHKV
+635 DVTGPQRVEVVESAIPNYNV
-646 TYIVND
+646 TFTVPL
-652 STYYVQDVQHG
+652 SGQSFTQSVTRG
-663 GNSTVDEP
+663 GNASKPGVDPER
-671 KVEGYRF
+671 EGYTF
-678 DGWYTGQDGVTPAAL
+678 AGWYTETEYKKDTGATQFDFDTK
-693 TNITTDTV
+693 TITMDTV
-701 VYAKLTPTTYTITY
+701 LYGKLTPKTYQISYNANTTDAVT
-715 HLNSDGD
+715 NM
-722 PTTPTAIAD
+722 PTAD
-731 QSKTHGLAVPLSTE
+731 QSKTHGLAVPLSTK
-745 VPIREGYIFLGW
+745 VPTRDGWNFLGW

-776 DQNINLYA
+776 DQNITLYA

-806 HASMTVAHGDPFEF
+806 HASMTVAHGANFDF
-820 NLIVDRAYAE
+820 NLIVDRDYAQNE
-830 NPPKVWLNT
+830 PKVWKNT
-839 GGVNTGNP
+839 DGGVNSGTEVHHY
-847 LSNGQPTTNEDGSK
+847 GQVTTNEDGSK
-861 KYHYR
+861 KYQYT
-866 LDRVTENI
+866 LQNVTENI

-883 TIYTVTFLT
+883 TIYTVTFMT
-892 NGTIYQTQ
+892 NGSIYQTQ

-920 FEGWYKD
+920 FKGWYKEAD
-927 ATYAE
+927 Y
-932 LWNFVEIPAV
+932 
-942 GTTPAVKADT
+942 TTPWYFVDTLKEGSTTEYYPADT
-952 VTSNTTIY
+952 VKANTTIY
-960 AKLKPITPTI
+960 AKLDPITPQI
-970 TWTAPA
+970 TWTIPTAA
-976 QTDGYTI
+976 DGYTI
-983 EVTGT
+983 EVKGT
-988 KPGATA
+988 KQDATT
-994 ASPLVIGDQV
+994 ASTLTSGDQV
-1004 AYGSEVTFTI
+1004 VYGSEVTFTI

-1043 YSYQFKAKEDSTI
+1043 YSYQFKAKEDSNI
-1056 YVTGVTRK
+1056 HVTGVTRK
-1064 TVTITYDANARD
+1064 TVTITYNANARD

-1112 LGWSTNSEATA
+1112 LGWSINSEATA
-1123 AEEGYDVTTIKSA
+1123 ADDGYDVTTIKSA
-1136 DGAVAKFK
+1136 DGAVAKFTE
-1144 NNTTLYAVW
+1144 NTTLYAVW

-1215 TTINGMTAELRVQVG
+1215 TTINGKTAELRVQVG

-1257 KSNVMNVS
+1257 KSNEMNVG

-1290 ATGTPIAD
+1290 VIGTPIAD

-1307 LEVKTDKI
+1307 LEVKTGKI
-1315 IGLETLDTKAPVL
+1315 IGLETLDTKVPVL

-1412 VLQDTTTTLAVTN
+1412 ELQDTTTTLAVTN
-1425 AETEEGNVYI
+1425 AETEANEVYI
-1435 NGTQPFNTTTGSHLA
+1435 NGAQPFNTTTGSHLA

-1461 TVVDAANTAVTK
+1461 TVKDAADAAVTK

-1500 SYEATTSKFSAGEA
+1500 SYEATTSKFPAGEA

-1526 VNDTYHTSSSQTAL
+1526 VNDTYNTSSSQTAL

-1600 VDSQFSVVAKDGR
+1600 VDGQFSVVAKDGR

-1724 YYKDNG
+1724 YYEDNG

-1763 ATNVKRDVVITAVYE
+1763 ATNVKRDVKITAVYE
-1778 GNDTFNKSAKVTKLT
+1778 GNDTFNESARVTKLT

-1834 KTHSSGIYIFAEDDT
+1834 KTHNSGIYIFAEDDT

-1866 LDHAEDKSRLAY
+1866 LDHAEDKSKLAH

-1886 QKLTNAAAYPDKA
+1886 QKLTNASAYPDKA
-1899 ADTAPWTN
+1899 ADTTPWTN

-2006 SKLTVNIYAGKNPAT
+2006 SKLTVNVYPGKPAEVA
-2021 DAEPVFTAEKADV
+2021 DAEAAGTPVPPVFTAEKADV

-2076 NDYQFKLT
+2076 NDYQFELT

-2098 VEVQNMDIESA
+2098 VEVQSMDIESA

-2208 IDGDSV
+2208 IDGDSI

-2507 SETANYTAH
+2507 GETANYTAH

-2604 DVSYG
+2604 DVSYV

-2825 ADSDKVLTD
+2825 AGSDKVLTD

-2867 EYVTDQRADDVKV
+2867 EYVTDQSAHDVKV
-2880 TEKLLTVATGTL
+2880 KEKALTVATGTL

-2975 LTRDNPTPTAVD
+2975 PTRDNPTPTAVD

-3008 LYSIG
+3008 SYSIG

-3027 EGLIKLTA
+3027 EGLTKLTV
-3035 YKPEVL
+3035 YTPEVL
-3041 GSSGAVTS
+3041 DSSGAVTS
-3049 EGEKKLLELL
+3049 DGRTKLLELL

-3154 VYGNVRFFIYQK
+3154 VHGNVRFFIYQK

>member
-33 ADETKTLKLSDFNS
+33 FGDGETNTI
-47 PLGGSSKTY
+47 
-56 HDVSYGPISDGTT
+56 DVSRVALAPTRNHVADGTIEGT
-69 IGQTTYE
+69 NTKFS
-76 LSVHIDPAKS
+76 LLFSIDRKEVS
-86 YKPGERVSVEAKAQL
+86 KPGERVNVTAYADLVKGSGDDVEM
-101 YLASGAEVN
+101 
-110 TANQLKVYIKGQT
+110 
-123 TFNSGAAAATEVT
+123 TEVSLTDNKTT
-136 YTYDPGSYPITVGQ
+136 YGDKSWAHTRESSILGYPKVGD
-150 DGSISFDTE
+150 DGSADFTISV
-159 IKYSVIEDGQTI
+159 KYVVNGTTTGTKSVRVVI
-171 TGSKLVNVKINDLW
+171 TNLW
-185 PGYNVTYNKP
+185 TGYNITFSSKP
-195 SGARFTGSIAA
+195 AGARFTGGIPE
-206 QDGKYHTY
+206 DGKAKTHF
-214 AGKDQYGN
+214 KDAANGDFTPVYT
-222 IVQTYKVPMDA
+222 IPATADA
-233 GAEMDG
+233 ILDG
-239 YTFEGWHI
+239 YTFEGWT
-247 VSTNVSGTAG
+247 SERFTTASGNILSPNLNRG
-257 VYIGAH
+257 
-263 RDYEYDCKS
+263 EYTYDFAS
-272 VIEDITLD
+272 D
-280 ALLYKDQEITFDEG
+280 ATFYAMLYANQEITFDPG
-294 DYYGVTGIPRRVQ
+294 DYGGVTGILNKTQ
-307 YSQGTSYTITVQ
+307 YSQGTRYTITVQ
-319 DPKLDGYQFTGWEIT
+319 DPKLAGYKFDGWLVDGSTIVHNYKKGETVYGIT
-334 KDDAGDANA
+334 SATKL
-343 DNKARIFGK
+343 I
-352 EVSNINGPITLSA
+352 A

-383 LAGAADVY
+383 YENAAGVYNMPASQTVKSNEKATTPTVTPQRDGYTFGGWYKDAACTTAFNFTTDTVTDDLELYAKWTATPVTVTFPAAAD
-391 IPFANTTE
+391 
-399 LVEDGKDYTIPAG
+399 LPAG
-412 VPTREG
+412 VTIFPVG
-418 YEFKGWRI
+418 
-426 KSGTATLNGSQLKNV
+426 GSISSSV
-441 KSDVTLEAQWARKQ
+441 GS
-455 VRVVITKKTGDV
+455 VVH
-467 AVFPPSTFTGTVGK
+467 FN
-481 TASFSVTVPAKYD
+481 VTVPDKYNTTD
-494 AAKMIVLA
+494 LLVHAGHFGSTYRVLA
-502 GTTHGE
+502 PVARYETADSVT
-508 HKYLV
+508 L
-513 PESQHIDDNGNITFY
+513 Y

-534 EGMFAQDH
+534 EDLVDPATSELD
-542 DTGEQTLPVHVGAVT
+542 VT
-557 EKTFN
+557 VSNFIEKTFT
-562 VTLPTGEQ
+562 VMMPTGHFDAE
-570 IDVNFTAPAAA
+570 ITGVAPT
-581 VGSKSTTVAYGEN
+581 GSTVATDKKSASIVYGGSYT
-594 AAFTVKARNG
+594 FTVTPKQG
-604 YTVRGVYVNGQ
+604 YDVEVYVNGV
-615 KVETADTYV
+615 KKDAGTGNSY
-624 LNNIQENKTVT
+624 TVT
-635 VDVEAVQFHKV
+635 DVTGPQRVEVVESAIPNYNV
-646 TYIVND
+646 TFTVPL
-652 STYYVQDVQHG
+652 SGQSFTQSVTRG
-663 GNSTVDEP
+663 GNASKPGVDPER
-671 KVEGYRF
+671 EGYTF
-678 DGWYTGQDGVTPAAL
+678 AGWYTETEYKKDTGATQFDFDTK
-693 TNITTDTV
+693 TITMDTV
-701 VYAKLTPTTYTITY
+701 LYGKLTPKTYQISYNANTTDAVT
-715 HLNSDGD
+715 NM
-722 PTTPTAIAD
+722 PTAD
-731 QSKTHGLAVPLSTE
+731 QSKTHGLAVPLSTK
-745 VPIREGYIFLGW
+745 VPTRDGWNFLGW

-776 DQNINLYA
+776 DQNITLYA

-806 HASMTVAHGDPFEF
+806 HASMTVAHGANFDF
-820 NLIVDRAYAE
+820 NLIVDRDYAQNE
-830 NPPKVWLNT
+830 PKVWKNT
-839 GGVNTGNP
+839 DGGVNSGTEVHHY
-847 LSNGQPTTNEDGSK
+847 GQVTTNEDGSK
-861 KYHYR
+861 KYQYT
-866 LDRVTENI
+866 LQNVTENI

-883 TIYTVTFLT
+883 TIYTVTFMT
-892 NGTIYQTQ
+892 NGSIYQTQ

-920 FEGWYKD
+920 FEGWYKEAD
-927 ATYAE
+927 Y
-932 LWNFVEIPAV
+932 
-942 GTTPAVKADT
+942 TTPWYFVDTLKEGSTTEYYPADT
-952 VTSNTTIY
+952 VKANTTIY
-960 AKLKPITPTI
+960 AKLDPITPQI
-970 TWTAPA
+970 TWTIPTAA
-976 QTDGYTI
+976 DGYTI

-988 KPGATA
+988 KPDATT
-994 ASPLVIGDQV
+994 ASTLTSGDQV

-1112 LGWSTNSEATA
+1112 LGWSINSEATA
-1123 AEEGYDVTTIKSA
+1123 ADDGYDVTTIKSA
-1136 DGAVAKFK
+1136 DGAVAKFTE
-1144 NNTTLYAVW
+1144 NTTLYAVW

-1163 ITDVAYTASA
+1163 ITDVAYTASE

-1215 TTINGMTAELRVQVG
+1215 TTINGKTAELRVQVG

-1257 KSNVMNVS
+1257 KSNEMNVG

-1285 YAGNS
+1285 YASNS
-1290 ATGTPIAD
+1290 ATGTPIPD

-1307 LEVKTDKI
+1307 LEVKTGKI
-1315 IGLETLDTKAPVL
+1315 IGLETLDTKVPVL

-1435 NGTQPFNTTTGSHLA
+1435 NGTQPFGTVGSHLA

-1461 TVVDAANTAVTK
+1461 TVKDAADAAVTK

-1526 VNDTYHTSSSQTAL
+1526 VNDTYNTSSSETAL
-1540 QTVYIKSTELAQPVL
+1540 QTVYIKSTELTQPVL

-1600 VDSQFSVVAKDGR
+1600 VDGQFSVVAKDGR
-1613 TVDADNYTVEWLKT
+1613 TVGADNYTVEWLKT

-1703 EVAAAGENP
+1703 EVAAAGEKP

-1724 YYKDNG
+1724 YYEDNG

-1763 ATNVKRDVVITAVYE
+1763 ATNVKRNVVITAVYE
-1778 GNDTFNKSAKVTKLT
+1778 GNDTFNESAKVTKLT

-1818 VYVTDTV
+1818 VYVTNTV

-1834 KTHSSGIYIFAEDDT
+1834 KTHNSGIYIFAEDDT

-1866 LDHAEDKSRLAY
+1866 LDHDEDKSKLAY

-1899 ADTAPWTN
+1899 ADTTPWTN

-2076 NDYQFKLT
+2076 NDYQFELT

-2098 VEVQNMDIESA
+2098 VEVQSMDIESA

-2208 IDGDSV
+2208 IDGDSI

-2417 KATVTNDGVTDTAY
+2417 KATVTNDGVTDTSY

-2507 SETANYTAH
+2507 GETANYTAH

-2577 SDYTN
+2577 SNYTN

-2604 DVSYG
+2604 DISYV

-2825 ADSDKVLTD
+2825 AGSDKVLTD

-2867 EYVTDQRADDVKV
+2867 EYVTDQSAHDVKV
-2880 TEKLLTVATGTL
+2880 KEKALTVATGTL

-2975 LTRDNPTPTAVD
+2975 PTRDNPTPTAVD

-3008 LYSIG
+3008 SYSIG

-3027 EGLIKLTA
+3027 EDLTKLTV
-3035 YKPEVL
+3035 YTPEVL

-3154 VYGNVRFFIYQK
+3154 VHGNVRFFIYQK

>member
-33 ADETKTLKLSDFNS
+33 TEVGNGETYYFDPTFTGAKWITFNRQHIFVQPIEVNETSGRQIADGHISDSTNTLWNLSFSFAQGAVDEPGKTIDATVYASITGTNSEGAVITEVSVKDTKT
-47 PLGGSSKTY
+47 GSAWA
-56 HDVSYGPISDGTT
+56 HRADTT
-69 IGQTTYE
+69 RIGQ
-76 LSVHIDPAKS
+76 V
-86 YKPGERVSVEAKAQL
+86 
-101 YLASGAEVN
+101 
-110 TANQLKVYIKGQT
+110 
-123 TFNSGAAAATEVT
+123 
-136 YTYDPGSYPITVGQ
+136 TVGK
-150 DGSISFDTE
+150 DGCARFQVSLKYKVGETE
-159 IKYSVIEDGQTI
+159 YTKSANVVIM
-171 TGSKLVNVKINDLW
+171 SLW
-185 PGYNVTYNKP
+185 TGYNVTFTTNV
-195 SGARFTGSIAA
+195 GFDGVTFTGGIPS
-206 QDGKYHTY
+206 DGKDKTKF
-214 AGKDQYGN
+214 KDAANGDFTPVYT
-222 IVQTYKVPMDA
+222 ITASM
-233 GAEMDG
+233 GAVKDG
-239 YTFEGWHI
+239 YTFEEWKYRLKKANNDTIGGEL
-247 VSTNVSGTAG
+247 SAGTTYPTFDFGGDGTFEAQ
-257 VYIGAH
+257 
-263 RDYEYDCKS
+263 
-272 VIEDITLD
+272 
-280 ALLYKDQEITFDEG
+280 LYANQEIRFDPG
-294 DYYGVTGIPRRVQ
+294 DYGGVTGILNKTQ
-307 YSQGTSYTITVQ
+307 YSQGRRYKITVQ
-319 DPKLDGYQFTGWEIT
+319 DPKLDGYQFAGWLVEGSTIVHNYKKDETVYGIT
-334 KDDAGDANA
+334 SATKL
-343 DNKARIFGK
+343 I
-352 EVSNINGPITLSA
+352 A

-399 LVEDGKDYTIPAG
+399 LVKDGESYTIPAG

-418 YEFKGWRI
+418 YTFTGWNL
-426 KSGTATLNGSQLKNV
+426 KSGTATLDGSQLKNV

-455 VRVVITKKTGDV
+455 VKVVITKETGDV

-570 IDVNFTAPAAA
+570 IDVNFTLPEAA
-581 VGSKSTTVAYGEN
+581 VGSKSTTVKYDDSVT
-594 AAFTVKARNG
+594 FTVAARPG
-604 YTVRGVYVNGQ
+604 YTVKGVYANGVEVNATNGSYIIS
-615 KVETADTYV
+615 K
-624 LNNIQENKTVT
+624 IQANQTVT
-635 VDVEAVQFHKV
+635 VDVEAIRFHKV

-678 DGWYTGQDGVTPAAL
+678 DGWYTGQDGVTPATR

-715 HLNSDGD
+715 NLNSDDD

-745 VPIREGYIFLGW
+745 VPTRKGYIFLGW

-776 DQNINLYA
+776 DQNITLYA

-800 YSLHNG
+800 YSLHSG

-883 TIYTVTFLT
+883 TIYTVTFMT
-892 NGTIYQTQ
+892 NGSIYQTQ

-920 FEGWYKD
+920 FKGWYKEAD
-927 ATYAE
+927 Y
-932 LWNFVEIPAV
+932 
-942 GTTPAVKADT
+942 TTPWYFVDTLKEGSTTEYYPADT
-952 VTSNTTIY
+952 VKANTTIY
-960 AKLKPITPTI
+960 AKLDPITPQI
-970 TWTAPA
+970 TWTIPTAA
-976 QTDGYTI
+976 DGYTI
-983 EVTGT
+983 EVKGT
-988 KPGATA
+988 KQDATT
-994 ASPLVIGDQV
+994 ASTLTSGDQV
-1004 AYGSEVTFTI
+1004 VYGSEVTFTI

-1043 YSYQFKAKEDSTI
+1043 YSYQFKAKEDSNI
-1056 YVTGVTRK
+1056 HVTGVTRK
-1064 TVTITYDANARD
+1064 TVTITYNANARD

-1112 LGWSTNSEATA
+1112 LGWSINSEATA
-1123 AEEGYDVTTIKSA
+1123 ADDGYDVTTIKSA
-1136 DGAVAKFK
+1136 DGAVAKFTE
-1144 NNTTLYAVW
+1144 NTTLYAVW

-1163 ITDVAYTASA
+1163 ITDVAYTASE

-1215 TTINGMTAELRVQVG
+1215 TTINGMTAELRVLVG

-1257 KSNVMNVS
+1257 KSNEMNVG

-1285 YAGNS
+1285 YADNS
-1290 ATGTPIAD
+1290 ATGTPITD

-1315 IGLETLDTKAPVL
+1315 IGLETLNTKVPVL

-1435 NGTQPFNTTTGSHLA
+1435 NGTQPFGTVGSHLA

-1461 TVVDAANTAVTK
+1461 TVKDAADAAVTK

-1526 VNDTYHTSSSQTAL
+1526 VNDTYNTSSSQTAL

-1600 VDSQFSVVAKDGR
+1600 VDGQFSVVAKDGR

-1724 YYKDNG
+1724 YYEDNG

-1763 ATNVKRDVVITAVYE
+1763 ATNVKRNVVITAVYE

-1807 TNKTVTVYSSV
+1807 TNKNVTVYSSV

-1834 KTHSSGIYIFAEDDT
+1834 KTHRSGIYIFAEDDT

-1866 LDHAEDKSRLAY
+1866 LDHDEDKSKLAY

-1886 QKLTNAAAYPDKA
+1886 QKLTNASAYPDKA
-1899 ADTAPWTN
+1899 ADTTPWTN

-2076 NDYQFKLT
+2076 NDYQFELT

-2098 VEVQNMDIESA
+2098 VEVQSMDIESA

-2383 GVTATATK
+2383 GVAATATK

-2577 SDYTN
+2577 SNYTN

-2604 DVSYG
+2604 DVSYV

-2825 ADSDKVLTD
+2825 AGSDTVLTD

-2975 LTRDNPTPTAVD
+2975 PTRDNPTPTAVD

-3008 LYSIG
+3008 SYSIG

-3027 EGLIKLTA
+3027 EGLTKLTV
-3035 YKPEVL
+3035 YTPEVL

>member
-33 ADETKTLKLSDFNS
+33 FGDGETNTI
-47 PLGGSSKTY
+47 
-56 HDVSYGPISDGTT
+56 DVSRVALAPTRNHVADGTIEGT
-69 IGQTTYE
+69 NTKFS
-76 LSVHIDPAKS
+76 LLFSIDRKEVS
-86 YKPGERVSVEAKAQL
+86 KPGERVNVTAYADLVKGSGDDVEM
-101 YLASGAEVN
+101 
-110 TANQLKVYIKGQT
+110 
-123 TFNSGAAAATEVT
+123 TEVSLTDNKTT
-136 YTYDPGSYPITVGQ
+136 YGDKSWAHTRESSILGYPKVGD
-150 DGSISFDTE
+150 DGSADFTISV
-159 IKYSVIEDGQTI
+159 KYVVNGTTTGTKSVRVVI
-171 TGSKLVNVKINDLW
+171 TNLW
-185 PGYNVTYNKP
+185 TGYNITFSSKP
-195 SGARFTGSIAA
+195 AGARFTGGIPE
-206 QDGKYHTY
+206 DGKAKTHF
-214 AGKDQYGN
+214 KDAANGDFTPVYT
-222 IVQTYKVPMDA
+222 IPATADA
-233 GAEMDG
+233 ILDG
-239 YTFEGWHI
+239 YTFEGWT
-247 VSTNVSGTAG
+247 SERFTTASGNILSPNLNRG
-257 VYIGAH
+257 
-263 RDYEYDCKS
+263 EYTYDFAS
-272 VIEDITLD
+272 D
-280 ALLYKDQEITFDEG
+280 ATFYAMLYANQEITFDPG
-294 DYYGVTGIPRRVQ
+294 DYGGVTGILNKTQ
-307 YSQGTSYTITVQ
+307 YSQGTRYTITVQ
-319 DPKLDGYQFTGWEIT
+319 DPKLAGYKFDGWLVDGSTIVHNYKKGETVYGIT
-334 KDDAGDANA
+334 SATKL
-343 DNKARIFGK
+343 I
-352 EVSNINGPITLSA
+352 A

-383 LAGAADVY
+383 YENAAGVYNMPASQTVKSNEKATTPTVTPQRDGYTFGGWYKDAACTTAFNFTTDTVTDDLELYAKWTATPVTVTFPAAAD
-391 IPFANTTE
+391 
-399 LVEDGKDYTIPAG
+399 LPAG
-412 VPTREG
+412 VTIFPVG
-418 YEFKGWRI
+418 
-426 KSGTATLNGSQLKNV
+426 GSISSSV
-441 KSDVTLEAQWARKQ
+441 GS
-455 VRVVITKKTGDV
+455 VVH
-467 AVFPPSTFTGTVGK
+467 FN
-481 TASFSVTVPAKYD
+481 VTVPDKYNTTD
-494 AAKMIVLA
+494 LLVHAGHFGSTYRVLA
-502 GTTHGE
+502 PVARYETADSVT
-508 HKYLV
+508 L
-513 PESQHIDDNGNITFY
+513 Y

-534 EGMFAQDH
+534 EDLVDPATSELD
-542 DTGEQTLPVHVGAVT
+542 VT
-557 EKTFN
+557 VSNFIEKTFT
-562 VTLPTGEQ
+562 VMMPTGHFDAE
-570 IDVNFTAPAAA
+570 ITGVAPT
-581 VGSKSTTVAYGEN
+581 GSTVATDKKSASIVYGGSYT
-594 AAFTVKARNG
+594 FTVTPKQG
-604 YTVRGVYVNGQ
+604 YDVEVYVNGV
-615 KVETADTYV
+615 KKDAGTGNSY
-624 LNNIQENKTVT
+624 TVT
-635 VDVEAVQFHKV
+635 DVTGPQRVEVVESAIPNYNV
-646 TYIVND
+646 TFTVPL
-652 STYYVQDVQHG
+652 SGQSFTQSVTRG
-663 GNSTVDEP
+663 GNASKPGVDPER
-671 KVEGYRF
+671 EGYTF
-678 DGWYTGQDGVTPAAL
+678 AGWYTETEYKKDTGATQFDFDTK
-693 TNITTDTV
+693 TITMDTV
-701 VYAKLTPTTYTITY
+701 LYGKLTPKTYQISYNANTTDAVT
-715 HLNSDGD
+715 NM
-722 PTTPTAIAD
+722 PTAD
-731 QSKTHGLAVPLSTE
+731 QSKTHGLAVPLSTK
-745 VPIREGYIFLGW
+745 VPTRDGWNFLGW

-776 DQNINLYA
+776 DQNITLYA

-806 HASMTVAHGDPFEF
+806 HASMTVAHGANFDF
-820 NLIVDRAYAE
+820 NLIVDRDYAQNE
-830 NPPKVWLNT
+830 PKVWKNT
-839 GGVNTGNP
+839 DGGVNSGTEVHHY
-847 LSNGQPTTNEDGSK
+847 GQVTTNEDGSK
-861 KYHYR
+861 KYQYT
-866 LDRVTENI
+866 LQNVTENI

-883 TIYTVTFLT
+883 TIYTVTFMT
-892 NGTIYQTQ
+892 NGSIYQTQ

-920 FEGWYKD
+920 FEGWYKEAD
-927 ATYAE
+927 Y
-932 LWNFVEIPAV
+932 
-942 GTTPAVKADT
+942 TTPWYFVDTLKEGSTTEYYPADT
-952 VTSNTTIY
+952 VKANTTIY
-960 AKLKPITPTI
+960 AKLDPITPQI
-970 TWTAPA
+970 TWTIPTAA
-976 QTDGYTI
+976 DGYTI

-988 KPGATA
+988 KPDATT
-994 ASPLVIGDQV
+994 ASTLTSGDQV

-1112 LGWSTNSEATA
+1112 LGWSINSEATA
-1123 AEEGYDVTTIKSA
+1123 ADDGYDVTTIKSA
-1136 DGAVAKFK
+1136 DGAVAKFTE
-1144 NNTTLYAVW
+1144 NTTLYAVW

-1163 ITDVAYTASA
+1163 ITDVAYTASE

-1215 TTINGMTAELRVQVG
+1215 TTINGKTAELRVQVG

-1257 KSNVMNVS
+1257 KSNEMNVG

-1285 YAGNS
+1285 YASNS
-1290 ATGTPIAD
+1290 ATGTPIPD

-1307 LEVKTDKI
+1307 LEVKTGKI
-1315 IGLETLDTKAPVL
+1315 IGLETLDTKVPVL

-1435 NGTQPFNTTTGSHLA
+1435 NGTQPFGTVGSHLA

-1461 TVVDAANTAVTK
+1461 TVKDAADAAVTK

-1526 VNDTYHTSSSQTAL
+1526 VNDTYNTSSSETAL
-1540 QTVYIKSTELAQPVL
+1540 QTVYIKSTELTQPVL

-1600 VDSQFSVVAKDGR
+1600 VDGQFSVVAKDGR

-1724 YYKDNG
+1724 YYEDNG

-1763 ATNVKRDVVITAVYE
+1763 ATNVKRNVVITAVYE
-1778 GNDTFNKSAKVTKLT
+1778 GNDTFNESAKVTKRT

-1834 KTHSSGIYIFAEDDT
+1834 KTHRSGIYIFAEDDT

-1866 LDHAEDKSRLAY
+1866 LDHAEDKSKLAY

-1886 QKLTNAAAYPDKA
+1886 QKLTNASAYPDKA
-1899 ADTAPWTN
+1899 ADTTPWTN

-2076 NDYQFKLT
+2076 NDYQFELT

-2098 VEVQNMDIESA
+2098 VEVQSMDIESA

-2507 SETANYTAH
+2507 GETANYTAH

-2531 KADSISRQQY
+2531 RADSISRQQY

-2577 SDYTN
+2577 SNYTN

-2604 DVSYG
+2604 DIISYV

-2825 ADSDKVLTD
+2825 AGSDMVLTD

-2867 EYVTDQRADDVKV
+2867 EYVTDQSAHDVKV
-2880 TEKLLTVATGTL
+2880 EEKALTVATGTL

-2951 DLVKMAEKLVDFP
+2951 DLVEMAEKLVDFP

-2975 LTRDNPTPTAVD
+2975 PTRDNPTPTAVD

-3008 LYSIG
+3008 SYSIG

-3027 EGLIKLTA
+3027 EGLTKLTV
-3035 YKPEVL
+3035 YTPEVL
-3041 GSSGAVTS
+3041 DSSGAVTS
-3049 EGEKKLLELL
+3049 DGRTKLLELL

-3154 VYGNVRFFIYQK
+3154 VHGNVRFFIYQK

>member
-33 ADETKTLKLSDFNS
+33 FGDGETNTI
-47 PLGGSSKTY
+47 
-56 HDVSYGPISDGTT
+56 DVSRVALAPTRNHVADGTIEGT
-69 IGQTTYE
+69 NTKFS
-76 LSVHIDPAKS
+76 LLFSIDRKEVS
-86 YKPGERVSVEAKAQL
+86 KPGERVNVTAYADLVKGSGDDVEM
-101 YLASGAEVN
+101 
-110 TANQLKVYIKGQT
+110 
-123 TFNSGAAAATEVT
+123 TEVSLTDNKTT
-136 YTYDPGSYPITVGQ
+136 YGDKSWAHTRESSILGYPKVGD
-150 DGSISFDTE
+150 DGSADFTISV
-159 IKYSVIEDGQTI
+159 KYVVNGTTTGTKSVRVVI
-171 TGSKLVNVKINDLW
+171 TNLW
-185 PGYNVTYNKP
+185 TGYNITFSSKP
-195 SGARFTGSIAA
+195 AGARFTGGIPE
-206 QDGKYHTY
+206 DGKAKTHF
-214 AGKDQYGN
+214 KDAANGDFTPVYT
-222 IVQTYKVPMDA
+222 IPATADA
-233 GAEMDG
+233 ILDG
-239 YTFEGWHI
+239 YTFEGWT
-247 VSTNVSGTAG
+247 SERFTTASGNILSPNLNRG
-257 VYIGAH
+257 
-263 RDYEYDCKS
+263 EYTYDFAS
-272 VIEDITLD
+272 D
-280 ALLYKDQEITFDEG
+280 ATFYAMLYANQEITFDAG
-294 DYYGVTGIPRRVQ
+294 DYYGVTGILNKTQHSR
-307 YSQGTSYTITVQ
+307 GTKYDITVQ
-319 DPKLDGYQFTGWEIT
+319 DPKLDGYQFAGWLVEGSTIVHNYKKGETVYGIT
-334 KDDAGDANA
+334 SATKL
-343 DNKARIFGK
+343 I
-352 EVSNINGPITLSA
+352 A

-383 LAGAADVY
+383 YENAAGVYNMPASQTVKSNEKATTPTVTPQRDGYTFGGWYKDAACTTAFNFTTDTVTDDLELYAKWTATPVTVTFPAAAD
-391 IPFANTTE
+391 
-399 LVEDGKDYTIPAG
+399 LPAG
-412 VPTREG
+412 VTIFPVG
-418 YEFKGWRI
+418 
-426 KSGTATLNGSQLKNV
+426 GSISSSV
-441 KSDVTLEAQWARKQ
+441 GS
-455 VRVVITKKTGDV
+455 VVH
-467 AVFPPSTFTGTVGK
+467 FN
-481 TASFSVTVPAKYD
+481 VTVPDKYNTTD
-494 AAKMIVLA
+494 LLVHAGHFGSTYRVLA
-502 GTTHGE
+502 PVARYETADSVT
-508 HKYLV
+508 L
-513 PESQHIDDNGNITFY
+513 Y

-534 EGMFAQDH
+534 EDLVDPATPELD
-542 DTGEQTLPVHVGAVT
+542 VT
-557 EKTFN
+557 VSNFIEKTFT
-562 VTLPTGEQ
+562 VMMPTGHFDAE
-570 IDVNFTAPAAA
+570 ITGVAPT
-581 VGSKSTTVAYGEN
+581 GSTVATDKKSASIVYGGSYT
-594 AAFTVKARNG
+594 FTVTPKQG
-604 YTVRGVYVNGQ
+604 YDVEVYVNGV
-615 KVETADTYV
+615 KKDAGTGNSY
-624 LNNIQENKTVT
+624 TVT
-635 VDVEAVQFHKV
+635 DVTGPQRVEVVESAIPNYNV
-646 TYIVND
+646 TFTVPL
-652 STYYVQDVQHG
+652 SGQSFTQSVTRG
-663 GNSTVDEP
+663 GNASKPGVDPER
-671 KVEGYRF
+671 EGYTF
-678 DGWYTGQDGVTPAAL
+678 AGWYTETEYKKDTGATQFDFDTK
-693 TNITTDTV
+693 TITMDTV
-701 VYAKLTPTTYTITY
+701 LYGKLTPKTYQISYNANTTDAVT
-715 HLNSDGD
+715 NM
-722 PTTPTAIAD
+722 PTAN
-731 QSKTHGLAVPLSTE
+731 QSKTHGLAVPLSMV
-745 VPIREGYIFLGW
+745 VPAREGYIFLGW

-776 DQNINLYA
+776 DQNITLYA

-806 HASMTVAHGDPFEF
+806 HASMTVTHGANFDF
-820 NLIVDRAYAE
+820 NLIVDRDYAQ
-830 NPPKVWLNT
+830 NAPKVWKNT
-839 GGVNTGNP
+839 DGGVNSGKLLDNGTPTINP
-847 LSNGQPTTNEDGSK
+847 DGSK
-861 KYHYR
+861 KYHYT
-866 LDRVTENI
+866 LTNVTENI

-892 NGTIYQTQ
+892 NGSIYQTQ

-920 FEGWYKD
+920 FEGWYKEAD
-927 ATYAE
+927 Y
-932 LWNFVEIPAV
+932 
-942 GTTPAVKADT
+942 TTPWYFVDTLKEESTTEYYPADT
-952 VTSNTTIY
+952 VTRNTTIY
-960 AKLKPITPTI
+960 AKLEPITPAI
-970 TWTAPA
+970 TWTVPA

-988 KPGATA
+988 KPGETGTSTLA
-994 ASPLVIGDQV
+994 IGDQV

-1112 LGWSTNSEATA
+1112 LGWSINSEATA
-1123 AEEGYDVTTIKSA
+1123 ADDGYDVTTIKSA

-1163 ITDVAYTASA
+1163 ITDVAYTASE

-1206 GETGKMIGS
+1206 DGTGKMIGS
-1215 TTINGMTAELRVQVG
+1215 TTINGKTAELSVLVG

-1257 KSNVMNVS
+1257 KSNVMNVG

-1290 ATGTPIAD
+1290 ATGTPITD

-1315 IGLETLDTKAPVL
+1315 IGLETLDTKVPVL

-1435 NGTQPFNTTTGSHLA
+1435 NGTQPFGTVGSHLA

-1461 TVVDAANTAVTK
+1461 TVKDAADAAVAK

-1526 VNDTYHTSSSQTAL
+1526 VNDTYNTSSSQTAL

-1600 VDSQFSVVAKDGR
+1600 VDGQFSVVAKDGR

-1724 YYKDNG
+1724 YYEDNG

-1763 ATNVKRDVVITAVYE
+1763 ATNVKRNVVITAVYE
-1778 GNDTFNKSAKVTKLT
+1778 GNDTFNESAKVTKLT

-1818 VYVTDTV
+1818 VYVTNTV

-1866 LDHAEDKSRLAY
+1866 LDHDEDKSKLAH

-1886 QKLTNAAAYPDKA
+1886 QKLTNASAYPDKA

-2098 VEVQNMDIESA
+2098 VEVQSMDIESA

-2208 IDGDSV
+2208 IDGDSI

-2346 TVYVVSDNATV
+2346 TIYVVSDNATV

-2577 SDYTN
+2577 SNYTN

-2604 DVSYG
+2604 DISYV

-2825 ADSDKVLTD
+2825 ASSDKVLTD

-2975 LTRDNPTPTAVD
+2975 PTRDNPTPTAVD

-3008 LYSIG
+3008 SYSIG

-3041 GSSGAVTS
+3041 GSSGEVTS
-3049 EGEKKLLELL
+3049 DGRTKLLELL

-3084 LDIQIDTISVAPDKL
+3084 LKIQIDTISVTEDKL

-3144 YDETKTHPVN
+3144 YDETKTHPVV

>member
-12 LLSLLLALVMLLGVM
+12 LLSLLLALVMLLGMM

-33 ADETKTLKLSDFNS
+33 ADETKTFHLNNFKTAPGSGETRSVVEVGYGNIGNNGSRYRLS
-47 PLGGSSKTY
+47 L
-56 HDVSYGPISDGTT
+56 
-69 IGQTTYE
+69 
-76 LSVHIDPAKS
+76 HIDPE
-86 YKPGERVSVEAKAQL
+86 PGTPYAPGQRVTVEAIADLLLGNGDSVDRSDPLSVKVVDTTTTAVPGSP
-101 YLASGAEVN
+101 ASGKN
-110 TANQLKVYIKGQT
+110 T
-123 TFNSGAAAATEVT
+123 VT
-136 YTYDPGSYPITVGQ
+136 AYGNCIIGL
-150 DGSISFDTE
+150 DGSISFSTE
-159 IKYSVIEDGQTI
+159 IGYSVIVNGATVS
-171 TGSKLVNVKINDLW
+171 GSQSVPIRIEGLW
-185 PGYNVTYNKP
+185 TGYNVTHKKTIGETFAGVP
-195 SGARFTGSIAA
+195 SGDTAKTVAKNAA
-206 QDGKYHTY
+206 NNEFEQVYTIPDNAK
-214 AGKDQYGN
+214 ASR
-222 IVQTYKVPMDA
+222 
-233 GAEMDG
+233 DG
-239 YTFEGWHI
+239 YTFKGWDLYRSDSSLGTLTQPGTQITAIESDIRLIAHLEQNQLI
-247 VSTNVSGTAG
+247 EFDPVYSGVSGLPYKLKATSEG
-257 VYIGAH
+257 LT
-263 RDYEYDCKS
+263 YEIPYTPELANYTFSGWKVTGGNAKIDPENANK
-272 VIEDITLD
+272 VVDIT
-280 ALLYKDQEITFDEG
+280 AQ
-294 DYYGVTGIPRRVQ
+294 
-307 YSQGTSYTITVQ
+307 
-319 DPKLDGYQFTGWEIT
+319 
-334 KDDAGDANA
+334 
-343 DNKARIFGK
+343 
-352 EVSNINGPITLSA
+352 ITL
-365 QWTPDDGSAPVG
+365 TPIWVKADGSAPVG

-383 LAGAADVY
+383 YENAAGVYNMPASQTVKSNEKATTPTVTPQRDGYTFGGWYKDAAC
-391 IPFANTTE
+391 TTAFNFTTDTVTDDLE
-399 LVEDGKDYTIPAG
+399 LYAKWTATPVTVTFPAAAVLPAG
-412 VPTREG
+412 VTIFPVG
-418 YEFKGWRI
+418 
-426 KSGTATLNGSQLKNV
+426 GSISSSV
-441 KSDVTLEAQWARKQ
+441 GS
-455 VRVVITKKTGDV
+455 VVH
-467 AVFPPSTFTGTVGK
+467 FN
-481 TASFSVTVPAKYD
+481 VTVPDKYNTTD
-494 AAKMIVLA
+494 LLVHAGHFGSTYRVLA
-502 GTTHGE
+502 PVARYETADSVT
-508 HKYLV
+508 L
-513 PESQHIDDNGNITFY
+513 Y

-534 EGMFAQDH
+534 EDLVDPATSELD
-542 DTGEQTLPVHVGAVT
+542 VT
-557 EKTFN
+557 VSNFIEKTFT
-562 VTLPTGEQ
+562 VMMPTGHFDAE
-570 IDVNFTAPAAA
+570 ITGVAPT
-581 VGSKSTTVAYGEN
+581 GSTVATDKKSASIVYGGSYT
-594 AAFTVKARNG
+594 FTVTPKQG
-604 YTVRGVYVNGQ
+604 YDVEVYVNGV
-615 KVETADTYV
+615 KKDAGTGNSY
-624 LNNIQENKTVT
+624 TVT
-635 VDVEAVQFHKV
+635 DVTGPQRVEVVESAIPNYNV
-646 TYIVND
+646 TFTVPL
-652 STYYVQDVQHG
+652 SGQSFTQSVTRG
-663 GNSTVDEP
+663 GNASKPGVDPER
-671 KVEGYRF
+671 EGYTF
-678 DGWYTGQDGVTPAAL
+678 AGWYTETEYKKDTGATQFDFDTK
-693 TNITTDTV
+693 TITMDTV
-701 VYAKLTPTTYTITY
+701 LYGKLTPKTYQISYNANTTDAVT
-715 HLNSDGD
+715 NM
-722 PTTPTAIAD
+722 PTAD
-731 QSKTHGLAVPLSTE
+731 QSKTHGLAVPLSTK
-745 VPIREGYIFLGW
+745 VPTRDGWNFLGW

-776 DQNINLYA
+776 DQNITLYA

-806 HASMTVAHGDPFEF
+806 HASMTVAHGANFDF
-820 NLIVDRAYAE
+820 NLIVDRDYAQNE
-830 NPPKVWLNT
+830 PKVWKNT
-839 GGVNTGNP
+839 DGGVNSGTEVHHY
-847 LSNGQPTTNEDGSK
+847 GQVTTNEDGSK
-861 KYHYR
+861 KYQYT
-866 LDRVTENI
+866 LQNVTENI

-883 TIYTVTFLT
+883 TIYTVTFMT
-892 NGTIYQTQ
+892 NGSIYQTQ

-920 FEGWYKD
+920 FEGWYKEAD
-927 ATYAE
+927 Y
-932 LWNFVEIPAV
+932 
-942 GTTPAVKADT
+942 TTPWYFVDTLKEGSTTEYYPADT
-952 VTSNTTIY
+952 VKANTTIY
-960 AKLKPITPTI
+960 AKLDPITPQI
-970 TWTAPA
+970 TWTIPTAA
-976 QTDGYTI
+976 DGYTI

-988 KPGATA
+988 KPDATT
-994 ASPLVIGDQV
+994 ASTLTSGDQV

-1112 LGWSTNSEATA
+1112 LGWSINSEATA
-1123 AEEGYDVTTIKSA
+1123 ADDGYDVTTIKSA
-1136 DGAVAKFK
+1136 DGAVAKFTE
-1144 NNTTLYAVW
+1144 NTTLYAVW

-1163 ITDVAYTASA
+1163 ITDVAYTASE

-1215 TTINGMTAELRVQVG
+1215 TTINGKTAELRVQVG

-1257 KSNVMNVS
+1257 KSNEMNVG

-1285 YAGNS
+1285 YASNS
-1290 ATGTPIAD
+1290 ATGTPIPD

-1307 LEVKTDKI
+1307 LEVKTGKI
-1315 IGLETLDTKAPVL
+1315 IGLETLDTKVPVL

-1435 NGTQPFNTTTGSHLA
+1435 NGTQPFGTVGSHLA

-1461 TVVDAANTAVTK
+1461 TVKDAADAAVTK

-1526 VNDTYHTSSSQTAL
+1526 VNDTYNTSSSETAL
-1540 QTVYIKSTELAQPVL
+1540 QTVYIKSTELTQPVL

-1600 VDSQFSVVAKDGR
+1600 VDGQFSVVAKDGR

-1724 YYKDNG
+1724 YYEDNG

-1763 ATNVKRDVVITAVYE
+1763 ATNVKRNVVITAVYE
-1778 GNDTFNKSAKVTKLT
+1778 GNDTFNESAKVTKRT

-1834 KTHSSGIYIFAEDDT
+1834 KTHRSGIYIFAEDDT

-1866 LDHAEDKSRLAY
+1866 LDHAEDKSKLAH

-1886 QKLTNAAAYPDKA
+1886 QKLTNASAYPDKA
-1899 ADTAPWTN
+1899 ADTTPWTN

-2076 NDYQFKLT
+2076 NDYQFELT

-2383 GVTATATK
+2383 GVAATATK

-2507 SETANYTAH
+2507 GETANYTAH

-2577 SDYTN
+2577 SNYTN

-2604 DVSYG
+2604 DVSYV

-2825 ADSDKVLTD
+2825 AGSDNVLTD

-2975 LTRDNPTPTAVD
+2975 PTRDNPTPTAVD

-2999 KIAFGNYNE
+2999 KITFGNYNE
-3008 LYSIG
+3008 SYSIG

-3027 EGLIKLTA
+3027 EGLTKLTV
-3035 YKPEVL
+3035 YTPEVL
-3041 GSSGAVTS
+3041 DSSGAVTS
-3049 EGEKKLLELL
+3049 DGRTKLLELL

-3084 LDIQIDTISVAPDKL
+3084 LKIQIDTISVTEDKL

-3144 YDETKTHPVN
+3144 YDETKTHPV
-3154 VYGNVRFFIYQK
+3154 VVHGNVRFFIYQK

>member
-33 ADETKTLKLSDFNS
+33 FGDGETNTI
-47 PLGGSSKTY
+47 
-56 HDVSYGPISDGTT
+56 DVSRVALAPTRNHVADGTIEGT
-69 IGQTTYE
+69 NTKFS
-76 LSVHIDPAKS
+76 LLFSIDRKEVS
-86 YKPGERVSVEAKAQL
+86 KPGERVNVTAYADLVKGSGDDVEM
-101 YLASGAEVN
+101 
-110 TANQLKVYIKGQT
+110 
-123 TFNSGAAAATEVT
+123 TEVSLTDNKTT
-136 YTYDPGSYPITVGQ
+136 YGDKSWAHTRESSILGYPKVGD
-150 DGSISFDTE
+150 DGSADFTISV
-159 IKYSVIEDGQTI
+159 KYVVNGTTTGTKSVRVVI
-171 TGSKLVNVKINDLW
+171 TNLW
-185 PGYNVTYNKP
+185 TGYNITFSSKP
-195 SGARFTGSIAA
+195 AGARFTGGIPE
-206 QDGKYHTY
+206 DGKAKTHF
-214 AGKDQYGN
+214 KDAANGDFTPVYT
-222 IVQTYKVPMDA
+222 IPATADA
-233 GAEMDG
+233 ILDG
-239 YTFEGWHI
+239 YTFEGWT
-247 VSTNVSGTAG
+247 SERFTTASGNILSPNLNRG
-257 VYIGAH
+257 
-263 RDYEYDCKS
+263 EYTYDFAS
-272 VIEDITLD
+272 D
-280 ALLYKDQEITFDEG
+280 ATFYAMLYANQEITFDPG
-294 DYYGVTGIPRRVQ
+294 DYGGVTGILNKTQ
-307 YSQGTSYTITVQ
+307 YSQGTRYTITVQ
-319 DPKLDGYQFTGWEIT
+319 DPKLAGYKFDGWLVDGSTIVHNYKKGETVYGIT
-334 KDDAGDANA
+334 SATKL
-343 DNKARIFGK
+343 I
-352 EVSNINGPITLSA
+352 A

-383 LAGAADVY
+383 YENAAGVYNMPASQTVKSNEKATTPTVTPQRDGYTFGGWYKDAACTTAFNFTTDTVTDDLELYAKWTATPVTVTFPAAAD
-391 IPFANTTE
+391 
-399 LVEDGKDYTIPAG
+399 LPAG
-412 VPTREG
+412 VTIFPVG
-418 YEFKGWRI
+418 
-426 KSGTATLNGSQLKNV
+426 GSISSSV
-441 KSDVTLEAQWARKQ
+441 GS
-455 VRVVITKKTGDV
+455 VVH
-467 AVFPPSTFTGTVGK
+467 FN
-481 TASFSVTVPAKYD
+481 VTVPDKYNTTD
-494 AAKMIVLA
+494 LLVHAGHFGSTYRVLA
-502 GTTHGE
+502 PVARYETADSVT
-508 HKYLV
+508 L
-513 PESQHIDDNGNITFY
+513 Y

-534 EGMFAQDH
+534 EDLVDPATSELD
-542 DTGEQTLPVHVGAVT
+542 VT
-557 EKTFN
+557 VSNFIEKTFT
-562 VTLPTGEQ
+562 VMMPTGHFDAE
-570 IDVNFTAPAAA
+570 ITGVAPT
-581 VGSKSTTVAYGEN
+581 GSTVATDKKSASIVYGGSYT
-594 AAFTVKARNG
+594 FTVTPKQG
-604 YTVRGVYVNGQ
+604 YDVEVYVNGV
-615 KVETADTYV
+615 KKDAGTGNSY
-624 LNNIQENKTVT
+624 TVT
-635 VDVEAVQFHKV
+635 DVTGPQRVEVVESAIPNYNV
-646 TYIVND
+646 TFTVPL
-652 STYYVQDVQHG
+652 SGQSFTQSVTRG
-663 GNSTVDEP
+663 GNASKPGVDPER
-671 KVEGYRF
+671 EGYTF
-678 DGWYTGQDGVTPAAL
+678 AGWYTETEYKKDTGATQFDFDTK
-693 TNITTDTV
+693 TITMDTV
-701 VYAKLTPTTYTITY
+701 LYGKLTPKTYQISYNANTTDAVT
-715 HLNSDGD
+715 NM
-722 PTTPTAIAD
+722 PTAD
-731 QSKTHGLAVPLSTE
+731 QSKTHGLAVPLSTK
-745 VPIREGYIFLGW
+745 VPTRDGWNFLGW

-776 DQNINLYA
+776 DQNITLYA

-806 HASMTVAHGDPFEF
+806 HASMTVAHGANFDF
-820 NLIVDRAYAE
+820 NLIVDRDYAQNE
-830 NPPKVWLNT
+830 PKVWKNT
-839 GGVNTGNP
+839 DGVNSGKP
-847 LSNGQPTTNEDGSK
+847 LSNGTPTINQDGSK
-861 KYHYR
+861 KYHYT
-866 LDRVTENI
+866 LTNVTENI

-883 TIYTVTFLT
+883 TIYTVTFMT
-892 NGTIYQTQ
+892 NGSIYQTQ

-920 FEGWYKD
+920 FEGWYKEAD
-927 ATYAE
+927 Y
-932 LWNFVEIPAV
+932 
-942 GTTPAVKADT
+942 TTPWYFVDTLKEGSTTEYYPADT
-952 VTSNTTIY
+952 VKANTTIY
-960 AKLKPITPTI
+960 AKLDPITPQI
-970 TWTAPA
+970 TWTIPTAA
-976 QTDGYTI
+976 DGYTI

-988 KPGATA
+988 KPDATT
-994 ASPLVIGDQV
+994 ASTLTSGDQV

-1112 LGWSTNSEATA
+1112 LGWSTNSEATDA
-1123 AEEGYDVTTIKSA
+1123 DTGYDATTIMSA
-1136 DGAVAKFK
+1136 AGADAKFTE
-1144 NNTTLYAVW
+1144 NTTLYAVW

-1163 ITDVAYTASA
+1163 ITDVAYTASE

-1215 TTINGMTAELRVQVG
+1215 TTINGKTAELRVQVG

-1257 KSNVMNVS
+1257 KSNEMNVG

-1285 YAGNS
+1285 YASNS
-1290 ATGTPIAD
+1290 ATGTPIPD

-1307 LEVKTDKI
+1307 LEVKTGKI
-1315 IGLETLDTKAPVL
+1315 IGLETLDTKVPVL

-1435 NGTQPFNTTTGSHLA
+1435 NGTQPFGTVGSHLA

-1461 TVVDAANTAVTK
+1461 TVKDAADAAVTK

-1526 VNDTYHTSSSQTAL
+1526 VNDTYNTSSSETAL
-1540 QTVYIKSTELAQPVL
+1540 QTVYIKSTELTQPVL

-1600 VDSQFSVVAKDGR
+1600 VDGQFSVVAKDGR

-1724 YYKDNG
+1724 YYEDNG

-1763 ATNVKRDVVITAVYE
+1763 ATNVKRNVVITAVYE
-1778 GNDTFNKSAKVTKLT
+1778 GNDTFNESAKVTKRT

-1834 KTHSSGIYIFAEDDT
+1834 KTHRSGIYIFAEDDT

-1866 LDHAEDKSRLAY
+1866 LDHAEDKSKLAY

-1886 QKLTNAAAYPDKA
+1886 QKLTNASAYPDKA
-1899 ADTAPWTN
+1899 ADTTPWTN

-2076 NDYQFKLT
+2076 NDYQFELT

-2098 VEVQNMDIESA
+2098 VEVQSMDIESA

-2507 SETANYTAH
+2507 GETANYTAH

-2531 KADSISRQQY
+2531 RADSISRQQY

-2554 ATGGVAADTSL
+2554 ATGGIAADTSL

-2577 SDYTN
+2577 SNYTN

-2604 DVSYG
+2604 DISYV

-2825 ADSDKVLTD
+2825 AGSDMVLTD

-2867 EYVTDQRADDVKV
+2867 EYVTDQSAHDVKV
-2880 TEKLLTVATGTL
+2880 EEKALTVATGTL

-2951 DLVKMAEKLVDFP
+2951 DLVEMAEKLVDFP

-2975 LTRDNPTPTAVD
+2975 PTRDNPTPTAVD

-3008 LYSIG
+3008 SYSIG

-3027 EGLIKLTA
+3027 EGLTKLTV
-3035 YKPEVL
+3035 YTPEVL
-3041 GSSGAVTS
+3041 DSSGAVTS
-3049 EGEKKLLELL
+3049 DGRTKLLELL

-3154 VYGNVRFFIYQK
+3154 VHGNVRFFIYQK

>member
-12 LLSLLLALVMLLGVM
+12 LLSLLLALVMLLGMM

-33 ADETKTLKLSDFNS
+33 ADETKTFHLNNFKTAPGSGETRSVVEVGYGNIGNNGSRYRLS
-47 PLGGSSKTY
+47 L
-56 HDVSYGPISDGTT
+56 
-69 IGQTTYE
+69 
-76 LSVHIDPAKS
+76 HIDPE
-86 YKPGERVSVEAKAQL
+86 PGTPYAPGQRVTVEAIADLLLENGDSVDRSDPLSVKVVDTTTTAVPGSP
-101 YLASGAEVN
+101 ASGKDTV
-110 TANQLKVYIKGQT
+110 TAYGNCIIGL
-123 TFNSGAAAATEVT
+123 
-136 YTYDPGSYPITVGQ
+136 
-150 DGSISFDTE
+150 DGSISFSTE
-159 IKYSVIEDGQTI
+159 IGYSVIVNGATVS
-171 TGSKLVNVKINDLW
+171 GSQSVPIRIEGLW
-185 PGYNVTYNKP
+185 TGYNVTYQKNSGETFAGVP
-195 SGARFTGSIAA
+195 SGDTAKTVAKNAA
-206 QDGKYHTY
+206 NNEFEQVYTIPANAK
-214 AGKDQYGN
+214 ASR
-222 IVQTYKVPMDA
+222 
-233 GAEMDG
+233 DG
-239 YTFEGWHI
+239 YTFKGWDLYRSDSSLGILTQPDTQITAIESDIRLVAHLEQNQPI
-247 VSTNVSGTAG
+247 EFDPVYSGVSGLPYKLKATSEG
-257 VYIGAH
+257 LT
-263 RDYEYDCKS
+263 YEIPYTPELANYTFSGWKVTGGNAKIDPENANK
-272 VIEDITLD
+272 VVDIT
-280 ALLYKDQEITFDEG
+280 AQ
-294 DYYGVTGIPRRVQ
+294 
-307 YSQGTSYTITVQ
+307 
-319 DPKLDGYQFTGWEIT
+319 
-334 KDDAGDANA
+334 
-343 DNKARIFGK
+343 
-352 EVSNINGPITLSA
+352 ITL
-365 QWTPDDGSAPVG
+365 TPIWVKADGSAPVG

-441 KSDVTLEAQWARKQ
+441 TSDVTLEAQWARKQ
-455 VRVVITKKTGDV
+455 VKVVITKDTDDV
-467 AVFPPSTFTGTVGK
+467 TVRPSPFTGTVGK

-502 GTTHGE
+502 GTIQGE

-513 PESQHIDDNGNITFY
+513 PESQYIDDNGNITFY

-534 EGMFAQDH
+534 EGMFAQDP

-570 IDVNFTAPAAA
+570 IDVNFTAPEAA

-604 YTVRGVYVNGQ
+604 YAVRGVYVNGQ

-678 DGWYTGQDGVTPAAL
+678 DGWYTGQDGEKPATL

-715 HLNSDGD
+715 NLNSDGD

-731 QSKTHGLAVPLSTE
+731 QSKTHGLAVPLSME
-745 VPIREGYIFLGW
+745 VPTREGYIFLGW

-800 YSLHNG
+800 YSLHSG
-806 HASMTVAHGDPFEF
+806 HASMTVVHGGSFGF
-820 NLIVDRAYAE
+820 NLIVDRDYAE
-830 NPPKVWLNT
+830 IPPKVWKNT
-839 GGVNTGNP
+839 DGVNSGELLGNGNP
-847 LSNGQPTTNEDGSK
+847 TVNEDGSK
-861 KYHYR
+861 KYHYT
-866 LDRVTENI
+866 LTNVTENI

-892 NGTIYQTQ
+892 NGSIYQTQ

-920 FEGWYKD
+920 FEGWHKD
-927 ATYAE
+927 AACTTP
-932 LWNFVEIPAV
+932 WNFVEIPAD
-942 GTTPAVKADT
+942 GATPAVPADT
-952 VTSNTTIY
+952 VTKNTTIY
-960 AKLKPITPTI
+960 AKLTPITPAI
-970 TWTAPA
+970 MWTTPA
-976 QTDGYTI
+976 EADGYTI
-983 EVTGT
+983 EVKGT
-988 KPGATA
+988 KQDATT
-994 ASPLVIGDQV
+994 ASTLTSGDQV

-1035 PTQINDNV
+1035 PTQINGNV

-1090 LESATDNDKI
+1090 LESTTDNDKI

-1163 ITDVAYTASA
+1163 ITDVAYTASE

-1215 TTINGMTAELRVQVG
+1215 TTINGKTAELRVQVG

-1257 KSNVMNVS
+1257 KSNVMNVG

-1285 YAGNS
+1285 YADNS
-1290 ATGTPIAD
+1290 ATGTPITD

-1307 LEVKTDKI
+1307 LEVKTGKI
-1315 IGLETLDTKAPVL
+1315 IGLETLDTKVPVL

-1425 AETEEGNVYI
+1425 AETEANEVYI
-1435 NGTQPFNTTTGSHLA
+1435 NGAQPFNTTTGSHLA

-1461 TVVDAANTAVTK
+1461 TVKDAADAAVTK

-1600 VDSQFSVVAKDGR
+1600 VDGQFSVVAKDGR

-1724 YYKDNG
+1724 YYEDNS

-1763 ATNVKRDVVITAVYE
+1763 TTNVKRNVVITAVYE
-1778 GNDTFNKSAKVTKLT
+1778 GNDTFNESARVTNLT

-1834 KTHSSGIYIFAEDDT
+1834 KTHRSGIYIFAEDDT

-1866 LDHAEDKSRLAY
+1866 LDHAEDKSKLAH

-1886 QKLTNAAAYPDKA
+1886 QKLTNASAYPDKA
-1899 ADTAPWTN
+1899 ADTTPWTN

-1962 ANAPA
+1962 ANAPV

-2098 VEVQNMDIESA
+2098 VEVQSMDIESA

-2208 IDGDSV
+2208 IDGDSI

-2507 SETANYTAH
+2507 GETANYTAH

-2577 SDYTN
+2577 SNYTN

-2609 KGNMAVTREDPKPY
+2609 NGNMAVTREDPKPY

-2975 LTRDNPTPTAVD
+2975 PTRDNPTPTAVD

-3008 LYSIG
+3008 SYSIG

-3027 EGLIKLTA
+3027 EGLTKLTV
-3035 YKPEVL
+3035 YTPEVL

-3144 YDETKTHPVN
+3144 YDETKTHPVV

>member
-33 ADETKTLKLSDFNS
+33 FGDGETNTI
-47 PLGGSSKTY
+47 
-56 HDVSYGPISDGTT
+56 DVSRVALAPTRNHVADGTIEGT
-69 IGQTTYE
+69 NTKFS
-76 LSVHIDPAKS
+76 LLFSIDRKEVS
-86 YKPGERVSVEAKAQL
+86 KPGERVNVTAYADLVKGSGDDVEM
-101 YLASGAEVN
+101 
-110 TANQLKVYIKGQT
+110 
-123 TFNSGAAAATEVT
+123 TEVSLTDNKTT
-136 YTYDPGSYPITVGQ
+136 YGDKSWAHTRESSILGYPKVGD
-150 DGSISFDTE
+150 DGSADFTISV
-159 IKYSVIEDGQTI
+159 KYVVNGTTTGTKSVRVVI
-171 TGSKLVNVKINDLW
+171 TNLW
-185 PGYNVTYNKP
+185 TGYNITFSSKP
-195 SGARFTGSIAA
+195 AGARFTGGIPE
-206 QDGKYHTY
+206 DGKAKTHF
-214 AGKDQYGN
+214 KDAANGDFTPVYT
-222 IVQTYKVPMDA
+222 IPATADA
-233 GAEMDG
+233 ILDG
-239 YTFEGWHI
+239 YTFEGWT
-247 VSTNVSGTAG
+247 SERFTTASGNILSPNLNRG
-257 VYIGAH
+257 
-263 RDYEYDCKS
+263 EYTYDFAS
-272 VIEDITLD
+272 D
-280 ALLYKDQEITFDEG
+280 ATFYAMLYANQEITFVG
-294 DYYGVTGIPRRVQ
+294 VYSGVTGIPNEVQ
-307 YSQGTSYTITVQ
+307 YSQGRKYKIEVQ
-319 DPKLDGYQFTGWEIT
+319 DPKLDGYQFDGWLVE
-334 KDDAGDANA
+334 G
-343 DNKARIFGK
+343 
-352 EVSNINGPITLSA
+352 SNIVYNYKKGETVYGITGPTRLIA

-383 LAGAADVY
+383 LAGAANVY
-391 IPFANTTE
+391 IPFANTTA
-399 LVEDGKDYTIPAG
+399 LVENGKDYTIPAG

-418 YEFKGWRI
+418 YEFKGW
-426 KSGTATLNGSQLKNV
+426 KAGTTTYQPGDKIQNV
-441 KSDVTLEAQWARKQ
+441 TGDVKLEAQWARKQ
-455 VRVVITKKTGDV
+455 VKVVITKEPGDV
-467 AVFPPSTFTGTVGK
+467 AVFPPSTFIGTVGK

-570 IDVNFTAPAAA
+570 IDVNFTLPEAA

-604 YTVRGVYVNGQ
+604 YAVRGVYVNGQ
-615 KVETADTYV
+615 KVEPADTYV

-678 DGWYTGQDGVTPAAL
+678 DGWYTGQDGVTPATR

-715 HLNSDGD
+715 NLNSDGD

-731 QSKTHGLAVPLSTE
+731 QSKTHGLAVPLSME
-745 VPIREGYIFLGW
+745 VPTRAGYIFLGW

-800 YSLHNG
+800 YSIHYG
-806 HASMTVAHGDPFEF
+806 HASTTVAHGGSFEF
-820 NLIVDRAYAE
+820 NLIVDRDYAQ
-830 NPPKVWLNT
+830 NDPKVWKNT
-839 GGVNTGNP
+839 NGVNGGEPVPT
-847 LSNGQPTTNEDGSK
+847 NGQPTTTNLDGSK
-861 KYHYR
+861 KYHYT
-866 LDRVTENI
+866 LTNVTENI

-892 NGTIYQTQ
+892 NGSIYQTQ

-994 ASPLVIGDQV
+994 ASPLVIGDKV
-1004 AYGSEVTFTI
+1004 AYGSDVFFTI
-1014 TIHEGFDATAMQV
+1014 TIHKGYDATAMQV

-1043 YSYQFKAKEDSTI
+1043 YSYQFKAKEDSNI
-1056 YVTGVTRK
+1056 HVTGVTRK

-1090 LESATDNDKI
+1090 LDGATDNDKI
-1100 INQTPVRTGYTF
+1100 IKQKPVRTGYTF
-1112 LGWSTNSEATA
+1112 LGWSTNSNATA
-1123 AEEGYDVTTIKSA
+1123 AADGYDVDTIMSTAGA
-1136 DGAVAKFK
+1136 DAKFTE
-1144 NNTTLYAVW
+1144 NTTLYAVW
-1153 QATETTVTLA
+1153 EATETTVTLA
-1163 ITDVAYTASA
+1163 ITDVAYTASE

-1180 GESITLQAKLNV
+1180 GESITLQAALNV

-1206 GETGKMIGS
+1206 DGTGKMIGS
-1215 TTINGMTAELRVQVG
+1215 TTINGKTAELSVQVG

-1244 FKSEADEGYADST
+1244 FKSEADEGYADSK
-1257 KSNVMNVS
+1257 KSNVMNVG

-1290 ATGTPIAD
+1290 ATGTPITD

-1307 LEVKTDKI
+1307 LEVKTGKI
-1315 IGLETLDTKAPVL
+1315 IGLETLDTKVPVL

-1412 VLQDTTTTLAVTN
+1412 VLQGTTTTLAVTN

-1435 NGTQPFNTTTGSHLA
+1435 NGTQPFGTVGSHLA

-1461 TVVDAANTAVTK
+1461 TVKDAADAAVTR

-1526 VNDTYHTSSSQTAL
+1526 VNDTYNTSSSQPAL

-1560 GKRGGAT
+1560 GKRGGVT

-1724 YYKDNG
+1724 YYEDNG

-1807 TNKTVTVYSSV
+1807 TNKIVTVYSSV
-1818 VYVTDTV
+1818 VYVTNTV

-1834 KTHSSGIYIFAEDDT
+1834 KTHNSGIYIFAEDDT

-1866 LDHAEDKSRLAY
+1866 LDHAEDKSKLAH

-1886 QKLTNAAAYPDKA
+1886 QKLTNASAYPDKA
-1899 ADTAPWTN
+1899 ADTTPWTN

-2098 VEVQNMDIESA
+2098 VEVQSMDIESA

-2229 AMLGVKDVTLKGDD
+2229 AMLGVKDVTLNGDD

-2577 SDYTN
+2577 SNYTN

-2604 DVSYG
+2604 DISYV

-2825 ADSDKVLTD
+2825 AGGDKVLTD

-2951 DLVKMAEKLVDFP
+2951 DLVMMAEKLVDFP

-2975 LTRDNPTPTAVD
+2975 PTRDNLTPTAVD
-2987 GRAKY
+2987 GRTKY
-2992 DVETDAT
+2992 DVDTDTT
-2999 KIAFGNYNE
+2999 KIAFDNYNE
-3008 LYSIG
+3008 SYSIG

-3027 EGLIKLTA
+3027 EGLTKLTV
-3035 YKPEVL
+3035 YTPEVL
-3041 GSSGAVTS
+3041 DSSGAVTS
-3049 EGEKKLLELL
+3049 DGRTKLLELL

>member
-1 MKEQTRWTPKR
+1 MNLWT
-12 LLSLLLALVMLLGVM
+12 
-27 PTAVFA
+27 
-33 ADETKTLKLSDFNS
+33 
-47 PLGGSSKTY
+47 
-56 HDVSYGPISDGTT
+56 
-69 IGQTTYE
+69 
-76 LSVHIDPAKS
+76 
-86 YKPGERVSVEAKAQL
+86 
-101 YLASGAEVN
+101 
-110 TANQLKVYIKGQT
+110 
-123 TFNSGAAAATEVT
+123 
-136 YTYDPGSYPITVGQ
+136 
-150 DGSISFDTE
+150 
-159 IKYSVIEDGQTI
+159 
-171 TGSKLVNVKINDLW
+171 
-185 PGYNVTYNKP
+185 GYNVTYTQGDKET
-195 SGARFTGSIAA
+195 FTGVP
-206 QDGKYHTY
+206 
-214 AGKDQYGN
+214 YGN
-222 IVQTYKVPMDA
+222 SAKTKAKDLSKSDYEQVYTIPA
-233 GAEMDG
+233 GAKASRDG
-239 YTFEGWHI
+239 YTFKGWYVTGSSSLGDMLSIPYQPGATIYGITGDIQLRAI
-247 VSTNVSGTAG
+247 VEENLPIRFNPVYSGVSGLP
-257 VYIGAH
+257 YN
-263 RDYEYDCKS
+263 YEDVS
-272 VIEDITLD
+272 
-280 ALLYKDQEITFDEG
+280 EG
-294 DYYGVTGIPRRVQ
+294 KT
-307 YSQGTSYTITVQ
+307 YTIPYTPELSGYNFKGWTVSGWGA
-319 DPKLDGYQFTGWEIT
+319 KLEDDSVTVTNITEAVEVTPIWE
-334 KDDAGDANA
+334 
-343 DNKARIFGK
+343 KA
-352 EVSNINGPITLSA
+352 
-365 QWTPDDGSAPVG
+365 DGSAPVG

-399 LVEDGKDYTIPAG
+399 LVEDGKNYTIPAAE
-412 VPTREG
+412 PTREG

-441 KSDVTLEAQWARKQ
+441 TSDVTLEAQWARKQ
-455 VRVVITKKTGDV
+455 VNVVITKDTGDV
-467 AVFPPSTFTGTVGK
+467 TVRPSTFTGTVGK

-534 EGMFAQDH
+534 EGMFAQDP

-604 YTVRGVYVNGQ
+604 YAVRGVYVNGQ
-615 KVETADTYV
+615 KVKTADTYV

-635 VDVEAVQFHKV
+635 VDVEAIRFHKV

-678 DGWYTGQDGVTPAAL
+678 DGWYTGQDGVTPATL

-715 HLNSDGD
+715 NLNSDDD
-722 PTTPTAIAD
+722 PTTPNAIAD
-731 QSKTHGLAVPLSTE
+731 QSKTHGLAEKLSETVPT
-745 VPIREGYIFLGW
+745 RKGYIFLGW

-776 DQNINLYA
+776 DQNITLYA

-806 HASMTVAHGDPFEF
+806 HASMTVAHGANFDF
-820 NLIVDRAYAE
+820 NLIVDRDYAE
-830 NPPKVWLNT
+830 NEPKVWKNT
-839 GGVNTGNP
+839 DGGVNSGTPLGN
-847 LSNGQPTTNEDGSK
+847 GTPTINPDGSK
-861 KYHYR
+861 KYHYT
-866 LDRVTENI
+866 LTNVTENI

-920 FEGWYKD
+920 FKGWFKGADY
-927 ATYAE
+927 
-932 LWNFVEIPAV
+932 
-942 GTTPAVKADT
+942 TTPWYFVDTLKEGSTTEYYPADT
-952 VTSNTTIY
+952 VKANTTIY
-960 AKLKPITPTI
+960 AKLDPITPQI
-970 TWTAPA
+970 TWTIPTAA
-976 QTDGYTI
+976 DGYTI
-983 EVTGT
+983 EVTGAKAGEMT
-988 KPGATA
+988 TSQLA
-994 ASPLVIGDQV
+994 IGDKV

-1035 PTQINDNV
+1035 PTQINGNV
-1043 YSYQFKAKEDSTI
+1043 YSYQFKAKEDSEI
-1056 YVTGVTRK
+1056 HVTGVTRK

-1090 LESATDNDKI
+1090 LKSATDNDKI

-1112 LGWSTNSEATA
+1112 LGWSINSEATA
-1123 AEEGYDVTTIKSA
+1123 ADDGYGVNAIK
-1136 DGAVAKFK
+1136 GGTAVAKFQR
-1144 NNTTLYAVW
+1144 NTTLYAVW
-1153 QATETTVTLA
+1153 QAAETTVTLA
-1163 ITDVAYTASA
+1163 ITDVAYTASE

-1257 KSNVMNVS
+1257 KSNEMNVG

-1285 YAGNS
+1285 YAGNR
-1290 ATGTPIAD
+1290 ATGTPITD

-1307 LEVKTDKI
+1307 LEVKTGKI
-1315 IGLETLDTKAPVL
+1315 IGLETLDTKVPVL

-1435 NGTQPFNTTTGSHLA
+1435 NGTQPFGTVGSHLA

-1461 TVVDAANTAVTK
+1461 TVVDAVNTAVTK

-1526 VNDTYHTSSSQTAL
+1526 VNDTYNTSSSQPAL

-1560 GKRGGAT
+1560 GKRGGVDAY
-1567 ANTTAGA
+1567 TTAGA

-1600 VDSQFSVVAKDGR
+1600 VDGQFSVVAKDGR

-1703 EVAAAGENP
+1703 EVAAAGEKP

-1724 YYKDNG
+1724 YYEDNG

-1807 TNKTVTVYSSV
+1807 TNKAVTVYSSV
-1818 VYVTDTV
+1818 VYVTNTV

-1834 KTHSSGIYIFAEDDT
+1834 KTHNSGIYIFAEDDT

-1866 LDHAEDKSRLAY
+1866 LDHDEDKSKLAY

-1886 QKLTNAAAYPDKA
+1886 QKLTNAAAYSNKE

-1907 ITSATGTTC
+1907 IASATGTTC

-2098 VEVQNMDIESA
+2098 VEVQSMDIESA

-2208 IDGDSV
+2208 IDGDSI

-2507 SETANYTAH
+2507 GETANYTAH

-2577 SDYTN
+2577 SNYTN

-2825 ADSDKVLTD
+2825 ASSDKVLTD

-2867 EYVTDQRADDVKV
+2867 EYVTDQSAHDVKV
-2880 TEKLLTVATGTL
+2880 KEKALTVATGTL

-2975 LTRDNPTPTAVD
+2975 PTRDNPTPTAVD

-3008 LYSIG
+3008 SYSIG

-3027 EGLIKLTA
+3027 EGLTKLTV
-3035 YKPEVL
+3035 YTPEVL